1 MDTNR
6 QCMALKA
13 SAGSGKTFAL
23 SVRFL
28 ALLFK
33 GANPSEILTLTF
45 TKKATAEMK
54 ERILDYLKILQKE
67 NLESKEKSHKE
78 NILKELEEKYHLD
91 PSLVQ
96 NSAQKIYQR
105 FLNAEI
111 RISTIDAFFQ
121 SILRKFCWFVG
132 LSANF
137 EVNEDTEAHQQQLDE
152 RFLSALNSEQL
163 EELSVFITQ
172 CLSHNSYTSNSI
184 LKLLRSLRNKLYLF
198 DPNKRE
204 PAFDEE
210 GFLEKP
216 RNLNKQIQSTEIASD
231 SAKKAIKCDDFRG
244 FLNSSLTW
252 LKKKSEYNFFKKL
265 KNEIPTLE
273 SECEAIENDLKSY
286 YEARETALFKKF
298 PKFIQLYDK
307 AISKIQALD
316 FDAIKDKVHALLSGY
331 EEVPAEF
338 FYFRLDSKI
347 AHILIDE
354 FQDTSLND
362 YKILAPFIDEIKAG
376 IGQAKWHRSVFFVGD
391 VKQSIYAFRG
401 GFSSLFESVSKD
413 FYHDNLEFNHRSSP
427 LIIHYVNTIFKKA
440 YQNSSTTYLE
450 QKYPETSRNKHATD
464 GYVKVSLVANERELL
479 LEQISQEAKNLLEH
493 GKELLLEQILQEAKN
508 LLEHGIEPKDITIL
522 CATNKDALE
531 IKNYLQENLSEIR
544 PSTESSAQLS
554 QFVESKIIKNAL
566 EYALAEE
573 EYKPFYKH
581 SVLKLAG
588 YLHDDAIALFGFNPK
603 KESVAGFVWKVMELF
618 ELYTECAQICLELAL
633 GCEDADEFLEKL
645 EAKKIAS
652 FNSKGAQIMTIHK
665 SKGMQFPYVIVC
677 ERLGKPNNESDK
689 FLEEYNGTE
698 LVCLYYRMKNREV
711 VDKDYARALEKEKA
725 AKDHEEINAYYVAFT
740 RAELGLVVVAKDK
753 DQKKDK
759 KKDKEESK
767 NKGMHEK
774 LDLKPL
780 EEGEIAPVIA
790 SKKEPSNAS
799 VLIKPH
805 AYGEQVQEIEEE
817 PDSDYEKNNDQ
828 EAINFG
834 IALHKG
840 LEYQYAYRIPK
851 KSVLEYLNYHYGF
864 YGLDH
869 QALEESL
876 ELFENDAEIQ
886 ALFKNLA
893 LKGEVAFL
901 SRGVVSRIDVLLWD
915 KGQNLYVLDY
925 KSSQNYQQSHKA
937 QVSHY
942 AEFLQTQAPHFKI
955 QAGIIYAHK
964 RLLEKLWV

>member
-1 MDTNR
+1 MDTKR

-67 NLESKEKSHKE
+67 NLENEKEKSQ

-91 PSLVQ
+91 PSFVQ
-96 NSAQKIYQR
+96 NSAPKIYQR

-137 EVNEDTEAHQQQLDE
+137 EVNEDTKAHQQQLNE
-152 RFLSALNSEQL
+152 AFLSALNNEQL
-163 EELSVFITQ
+163 EELSVFIAQ
-172 CLSHNSYTSNSI
+172 CLSYDSYTSDSI
-184 LKLLRSLRNKLYLF
+184 LERLRFLKNKLYLF
-198 DPNKRE
+198 DPNKKE
-204 PAFDEE
+204 PAFDKE
-210 GFLEKP
+210 GFLEKL
-216 RNLNKQIQSTEIASD
+216 RSLNNQIQSIETASD
-231 SAKKAIKCDDFRG
+231 RAKTAIKCDSFRG

-252 LKKKSEYNFFKKL
+252 LEKKSEYLYFKKL
-265 KNEIPTLE
+265 KSEIPTLE
-273 SECEAIENDLKSY
+273 SECEEIENDLKRY
-286 YEARETALFKKF
+286 YEARETAIFKKF

-307 AISKIQALD
+307 ATSKIQALD
-316 FDAIKDKVHALLSGY
+316 FDAIKDKVHALLNGY
-331 EEVPAEF
+331 EEMPAEF

-401 GFSSLFESVSKD
+401 SFSSLFESVAKD
-413 FYHDNLEFNHRSSP
+413 FYHDNLQFNHRSSP
-427 LIIHYVNTIFKKA
+427 LIINYVNTIFKKA
-440 YQNSSTTYLE
+440 YQNSPTAYLE
-450 QKYPETSRNKHATD
+450 QKYPKASPNKHARD
-464 GYVKVSLVANERELL
+464 GYVKVSLVADER
-479 LEQISQEAKNLLEH
+479 
-493 GKELLLEQILQEAKN
+493 GLLLEQILQEAQN
-508 LLEHGIEPKDITIL
+508 LLEHRIDPKNITIL
-522 CATNKDALE
+522 CATNDDALE
-531 IKNYLQENLSEIR
+531 IKNYLQERLSAIR
-544 PSTESSAQLS
+544 PSTESSTNLS
-554 QFVESKIIKNAL
+554 QFIESKIIKNAL
-566 EYALAEE
+566 KYALAEE
-573 EYKPFYKH
+573 PYKPFYKH

-618 ELYTECAQICLELAL
+618 ELYGECAQICLELAV
-633 GCEDADEFLEKL
+633 GCEDTNEFLEKL
-645 EAKKIAS
+645 EAKAIAS
-652 FNSKGAQIMTIHK
+652 SHSKGTQIMTIHK

-677 ERLGKPNNESDK
+677 ERLGKPNSSHSNQL
-689 FLEEYNGTE
+689 LEEYNGTE
-698 LVCLYYRMKNREV
+698 LLRLYYRMKNREV
-711 VDKDYARALEKEKA
+711 VDKDYARALDEEEA
-725 AKDHEEINAYYVAFT
+725 AKDHEETNVYYVAFT
-740 RAELGLVVVAKDK
+740 RAELGLIVVAKDK
-753 DQKKDK
+753 DKKESK
-759 KKDKEESK
+759 KESK
-767 NKGMHEK
+767 NKGMREK
-774 LDLKPL
+774 LDLVPL
-780 EEGEIAPVIA
+780 EEGTIAPVI
-790 SKKEPSNAS
+790 SSQKEPLITSA
-799 VLIKPH
+799 LIKPH

-817 PDSDYEKNNDQ
+817 PESDYEKNNDQ

-840 LEYQYAYRIPK
+840 LEYQYAYNIPK
-851 KSVLEYLNYHYGF
+851 KSVLEYLNYHHGF

-876 ELFENDAEIQ
+876 ELFENDAKIQ
-886 ALFKNLA
+886 ALFKNYA
-893 LKGEVAFL
+893 LRGEAAFL
-901 SRGVVSRIDVLLWD
+901 FEGVVSRIDVLLWD

-942 AEFLQTQAPHFKI
+942 AEFLKTQAPHFKI

>member
-1 MDTNR
+1 MDTKR

-67 NLESKEKSHKE
+67 NLEDEKEKEKSQ
-78 NILKELEEKYHLD
+78 NILKELEEKYRLN
-91 PSLVQ
+91 PSFVQ
-96 NSAQKIYQR
+96 NSAPKIYQR
-105 FLNAEI
+105 FLNAEV

-137 EVNEDTEAHQQQLDE
+137 EVNEDTKAHQQQLNE
-152 RFLSALNSEQL
+152 SFLSALNGEQL
-163 EELSVFITQ
+163 EELSVFIAQ
-172 CLSHNSYTSNSI
+172 CLSHNSYTSDSI
-184 LKLLRSLRNKLYLF
+184 LERLRFLKNKLYLF
-198 DPNKRE
+198 DPNKKE
-204 PAFDEE
+204 PAFDKE
-210 GFLEKP
+210 GFLEKL
-216 RNLNKQIQSTEIASD
+216 RSLNQQIQSIETASKE
-231 SAKKAIKCDDFRG
+231 AKKAIKCDDFRG

-252 LKKKSEYNFFKKL
+252 LEKKSEYRYFKKL

-273 SECEAIENDLKSY
+273 SECEEIENDLKRY
-286 YEARETALFKKF
+286 YESKEIALFKKF

-307 AISKIQALD
+307 ATSKIQALD
-316 FDAIKDKVHALLSGY
+316 FDAIKDKVHALLKGY

-338 FYFRLDSKI
+338 FYFRLDSRI

-401 GFSSLFESVSKD
+401 SFSSLFESVAKD
-413 FYHDNLEFNHRSSP
+413 FYHDNLQFNHRSSP
-427 LIIHYVNTIFKKA
+427 LIINYVNTIFKKA
-440 YQNSSTTYLE
+440 YQNSPTAYLD
-450 QKYPETSRNKHATD
+450 QKYPETSSNKHARD

-479 LEQISQEAKNLLEH
+479 LEQI
-493 GKELLLEQILQEAKN
+493 LQEAKN
-508 LLEHGIEPKDITIL
+508 LLEHRIEPKDITIL
-522 CATNKDALE
+522 CATNDDALE
-531 IKNYLQENLSEIR
+531 IKNYLQENLSAIR
-544 PSTESSAQLS
+544 PSTESSANLS

-566 EYALAEE
+566 KYALAEE
-573 EYKPFYKH
+573 PYKPFYKH

-588 YLHDDAIALFGFNPK
+588 YLHDDAIALPGFNPK
-603 KESVAGFVWKVMELF
+603 KESVAGFVWKVMESF
-618 ELYTECAQICLELAL
+618 ELYGESVQTCLELAV
-633 GCEDADEFLEKL
+633 GCEDADGFLEKL

-652 FNSKGAQIMTIHK
+652 FNLKGTQIMTIHK

-677 ERLGKPNNESDK
+677 ERLGKPRSNNSNQ
-689 FLEEYNGTE
+689 FLEEYNGAE
-698 LVCLYYRMKNREV
+698 LLRLYYRMKNREV
-711 VDKDYARALEKEKA
+711 VDKDYARALDKEKA
-725 AKDHEEINAYYVAFT
+725 AKENEETNVYYVAFT

-753 DQKKDK
+753 DQK
-759 KKDKEESK
+759 ESE
-767 NKGMHEK
+767 NKGMREK
-774 LDLKPL
+774 LDLAPL
-780 EEGEIAPVIA
+780 EEGTIAPVI
-790 SKKEPSNAS
+790 SPQKEPLIAS
-799 VLIKPH
+799 VVIKPH

-817 PDSDYEKNNDQ
+817 PSDYEKNNDQ

-840 LEYQYAYRIPK
+840 LEYQYAYNIPK
-851 KSVLEYLNYHYGF
+851 KSVLEYLNYHHGF
-864 YGLDH
+864 YGLDY

-886 ALFKNLA
+886 ALFKNLI
-893 LKGEVAFL
+893 LKGEAAFL
-901 SRGVVSRIDVLLWD
+901 FEGVVSRIDVLLWD

-942 AEFLQTQAPHFKI
+942 AAFLQTQAPHFKI

>member
-1 MDTNR
+1 MDTKR

-67 NLESKEKSHKE
+67 NLEDEKEKEKSQ
-78 NILKELEEKYHLD
+78 NILKELEEKYRLD
-91 PSLVQ
+91 PNLVQ

-137 EVNEDTEAHQQQLDE
+137 EVNEDTKAHQQQLNE
-152 RFLSALNSEQL
+152 SFLSALNGEQL
-163 EELSVFITQ
+163 EELSVFIAQ
-172 CLSHNSYTSNSI
+172 CLSYDSYTSDSVLERLRF
-184 LKLLRSLRNKLYLF
+184 LKNKLYLF
-198 DPNKRE
+198 DSNEKE
-204 PAFDEE
+204 LAFDEE
-210 GFLEKP
+210 GFLEKL
-216 RNLNKQIQSTEIASD
+216 RSLNQQIQSIETASD
-231 SAKKAIKCDDFRG
+231 RAKTAIKCDSFRG

-252 LKKKSEYNFFKKL
+252 LKKKSEYRDFKKL

-273 SECEAIENDLKSY
+273 SECEEIENDLKRY
-286 YEARETALFKKF
+286 YEAREIALFKKF

-307 AISKIQALD
+307 ATSKIQALD
-316 FDAIKDKVHALLSGY
+316 FDAIKDKVHALLKGY

-338 FYFRLDSKI
+338 FYFRLDSRI

-401 GFSSLFESVSKD
+401 SFSSLFESVAKD
-413 FYHDNLEFNHRSSP
+413 FYHDNLQFNHRSSP
-427 LIIHYVNTIFKKA
+427 LIINYVNTIFKKA
-440 YQNSSTTYLE
+440 YQNSPTAYLD
-450 QKYPETSRNKHATD
+450 QKYPKDSSNKHARD

-479 LEQISQEAKNLLEH
+479 LEQI
-493 GKELLLEQILQEAKN
+493 LQEAKN
-508 LLEHGIEPKDITIL
+508 LLEHRIEPKDITIL
-522 CATNKDALE
+522 CATNDDALE
-531 IKNYLQENLSEIR
+531 IKNYLQENLSAIR
-544 PSTESSAQLS
+544 PSTESSANLS

-566 EYALAEE
+566 KYALAEE
-573 EYKPFYKH
+573 PYKPFYKH

-588 YLHDDAIALFGFNPK
+588 YLHDDAIALPGFNPK

-618 ELYTECAQICLELAL
+618 ELYGERAQICLELAV
-633 GCEDADEFLEKL
+633 GCEDADGFLEKL

-652 FNSKGAQIMTIHK
+652 FNLKGTQIMTIHK

-677 ERLGKPNNESDK
+677 ERLGKPRSNNSNQ
-689 FLEEYNGTE
+689 FLEEYNGAE
-698 LVCLYYRMKNREV
+698 LLHLYYRMKNREV
-711 VDKDYARALEKEKA
+711 VDKDYARALDKEKA
-725 AKDHEEINAYYVAFT
+725 AKENEETNVYYVAFT

-753 DQKKDK
+753 DQK
-759 KKDKEESK
+759 ESE
-767 NKGMHEK
+767 NKGMREK
-774 LDLKPL
+774 LDLTPL
-780 EEGEIAPVIA
+780 EEGEIAPVI
-790 SKKEPSNAS
+790 SSQKEPLIAS
-799 VLIKPH
+799 VVIKPH

-840 LEYQYAYRIPK
+840 LEYQYAYNIPK
-851 KSVLEYLNYHYGF
+851 KSVLEYLNYHHGF
-864 YGLDH
+864 YGLDY

-886 ALFKNLA
+886 ALFKNYA
-893 LKGEVAFL
+893 LRGETAFL
-901 SRGVVSRIDVLLWD
+901 FQGVVSRIDVLLWD
-915 KGQNLYVLDY
+915 RGQNLYVLDY

-942 AEFLQTQAPHFKI
+942 AEFLKTQAPHFKI

>member
-1 MDTNR
+1 MDTKR

-67 NLESKEKSHKE
+67 NLEDEKEKEKSQ
-78 NILKELEEKYHLD
+78 NILKELEEKYRLD
-91 PSLVQ
+91 PSFVQ
-96 NSAQKIYQR
+96 NSTPKIYQR

-137 EVNEDTEAHQQQLDE
+137 EVNEDTKAHQQQLNE
-152 RFLSALNSEQL
+152 SFLSALNNKQL

-172 CLSHNSYTSNSI
+172 CLSYDNYTSDSI
-184 LKLLRSLRNKLYLF
+184 LERLRFLKNKLYLF
-198 DPNKRE
+198 DPNKKE

-210 GFLEKP
+210 GFLEKL
-216 RNLNKQIQSTEIASD
+216 RSLNQQIQSIETASD
-231 SAKKAIKCDDFRG
+231 RAKTAIKCDDFRG

-252 LKKKSEYNFFKKL
+252 LEKKSEYIYFKKL
-265 KNEIPTLE
+265 KDEIPTLE
-273 SECEAIENDLKSY
+273 SECEEIENDLKRY
-286 YEARETALFKKF
+286 YEARESALFKKF

-307 AISKIQALD
+307 ATSKIQALD
-316 FDAIKDKVHALLSGY
+316 FDAIKDKVHALLNGY
-331 EEVPAEF
+331 EEMPAEF

-401 GFSSLFESVSKD
+401 SFSSLFESVAKD
-413 FYHDNLEFNHRSSP
+413 FYHDNLPFNHRSSP
-427 LIIHYVNTIFKKA
+427 LIINYVNTIFKKA
-440 YQNSSTTYLE
+440 YQNSPTAYLE
-450 QKYPETSRNKHATD
+450 QKYPKASSNKHARD
-464 GYVKVSLVANERELL
+464 GYVKVSLVADER
-479 LEQISQEAKNLLEH
+479 
-493 GKELLLEQILQEAKN
+493 ELLLEQILQEAKN
-508 LLEHGIEPKDITIL
+508 LLEHRIDPKDITIL

-531 IKNYLQENLSEIR
+531 IKNYLQENLSAIR
-544 PSTESSAQLS
+544 PSTESSANLS

-566 EYALAEE
+566 KYALAEE
-573 EYKPFYKH
+573 PYKPFYKH

-588 YLHDDAIALFGFNPK
+588 YLHDDTIALAGFNPK
-603 KESVAGFVWKVMELF
+603 KESVAGFVWKVMEWF
-618 ELYTECAQICLELAL
+618 ELYGECAQICLELAV
-633 GCEDADEFLEKL
+633 GCEDANEFLEKL
-645 EAKKIAS
+645 ETKEIAS
-652 FNSKGAQIMTIHK
+652 FKAEGAQIMTIHK

-677 ERLGKPNNESDK
+677 ERLGKPKTNNSNQ
-689 FLEEYNGTE
+689 FLEEYDGTE
-698 LVCLYYRMKNREV
+698 LIRLYYRMKNREV
-711 VDKDYARALEKEKA
+711 VDKDYARALDKEEA
-725 AKDHEEINAYYVAFT
+725 AKEHEETNVCYVAFT
-740 RAELGLVVVAKDK
+740 RAELGLVVVT
-753 DQKKDK
+753 KDK
-759 KKDKEESK
+759 K
-767 NKGMHEK
+767 GMREK
-774 LDLKPL
+774 LDLFPL
-780 EEGEIAPVIA
+780 EEGEIAPVI
-790 SKKEPSNAS
+790 SSQKEPLIPS
-799 VLIKPH
+799 VVIKPH

-817 PDSDYEKNNDQ
+817 PSDYEKNNDQ

-840 LEYQYAYRIPK
+840 LEYQYAYNIPK
-851 KSVLEYLNYHYGF
+851 KSVLEYLNYHHGF
-864 YGLDH
+864 YGLDY

-876 ELFENDAEIQ
+876 ELFENDAKIQ

-893 LKGEVAFL
+893 LRGEVAFL
-901 SRGVVSRIDVLLWD
+901 FEGVVSRIDVLLWD

-942 AEFLQTQAPHFKI
+942 AAFLQTQAPHFKI

>member
-1 MDTNR
+1 MDTKR

-67 NLESKEKSHKE
+67 NLESEKEKSQ

-91 PSLVQ
+91 PSLVR

-105 FLNAEI
+105 FLNAEV

-137 EVNEDTEAHQQQLDE
+137 EVNEDTEAHQRQLNE
-152 RFLSALNSEQL
+152 GFLSALNNKQL
-163 EELSVFITQ
+163 EELSAFIVQ
-172 CLSHNSYTSNSI
+172 CLSYDNYTSDSI
-184 LKLLRSLRNKLYLF
+184 LELLERLRFLKNKLYLF
-198 DPNKRE
+198 DPNKKE
-204 PAFDEE
+204 PIFDEE
-210 GFLEKP
+210 GFLEKL
-216 RNLNKQIQSTEIASD
+216 RSLNNQIQSIETASD
-231 SAKKAIKCDDFRG
+231 RAKTAIKCDSFRG

-252 LKKKSEYNFFKKL
+252 LEKKSEYQSFKKL
-265 KNEIPTLE
+265 KSEIPTLE
-273 SECEAIENDLKSY
+273 SECEEIENDLKRY
-286 YEARETALFKKF
+286 YEAKETAIFKKF
-298 PKFIQLYDK
+298 PKFIQLYDN
-307 AISKIQALD
+307 ATSKIQALD
-316 FDAIKDKVHALLSGY
+316 FDAIKDKVHVLLNGY
-331 EEVPAEF
+331 EEMPAEF

-401 GFSSLFESVSKD
+401 SFSSLFESVSKD
-413 FYHDNLEFNHRSSP
+413 FYHDNLEFNHRSAP
-427 LIIHYVNTIFKKA
+427 LIINYVNTIFKKA
-440 YQNSSTTYLE
+440 YQNSPTAYLE
-450 QKYPETSRNKHATD
+450 QKYPKASNNKHVTE
-464 GYVKVSLVANERELL
+464 GYVKVSLVADE
-479 LEQISQEAKNLLEH
+479 
-493 GKELLLEQILQEAKN
+493 KELLLEQILQEAKN
-508 LLEHGIEPKDITIL
+508 LLDHRIDPKDITIL

-531 IKNYLQENLSEIR
+531 IKNYLQERLSAIR
-544 PSTESSAQLS
+544 PSTESSARLS
-554 QFVESKIIKNAL
+554 QLVESKIIKNAL

-573 EYKPFYKH
+573 PYKPFYKH

-588 YLHDDAIALFGFNPK
+588 YLHDDAIALPGFNPK
-603 KESVAGFVWKVMELF
+603 KESVAGFVWKIMEQF
-618 ELYTECAQICLELAL
+618 KLYGEPAQSCLELAI
-633 GCEDADEFLEKL
+633 GCEDANDFLEKL
-645 EAKKIAS
+645 EAKSIAS
-652 FNSKGAQIMTIHK
+652 FNPKGAQIMTIHG

-677 ERLGKPNNESDK
+677 ERLGKPNSSHANQL
-689 FLEEYNGTE
+689 LEEYDGAE
-698 LVCLYYRMKNREV
+698 LACLYYRMKNREV
-711 VDKDYARALEKEKA
+711 VDKDYARALDKEEA
-725 AKDHEEINAYYVAFT
+725 AKDHEEINVYYVAFT
-740 RAELGLVVVAKDK
+740 RAELGLIVVAKDK
-753 DQKKDK
+753 KESKK
-759 KKDKEESK
+759 ESK
-767 NKGMHEK
+767 NKTMREQ
-774 LDLKPL
+774 LDLAPL
-780 EEGEIAPVIA
+780 EEGEITPVI
-790 SKKEPSNAS
+790 SPQKEPLIAS
-799 VLIKPH
+799 VVIKPH

-840 LEYQYAYRIPK
+840 LEYQYVYCIPK
-851 KSVLEYLNYHYGF
+851 QSVLEYLNYHHGF
-864 YGLDH
+864 YGLDY

-886 ALFKNLA
+886 ALFKNHA
-893 LKGEVAFL
+893 LRGEAAFL
-901 SRGVVSRIDVLLWD
+901 FQGVVSRIDVLLWD

-942 AEFLQTQAPHFKI
+942 AEFLKTQAPHFKI

>member
-1 MDTNR
+1 MDTKR

-67 NLESKEKSHKE
+67 NFEDEKEKEKSQ
-78 NILKELEEKYHLD
+78 NILKELEEKYRLN
-91 PSLVQ
+91 PSFVQ
-96 NSAQKIYQR
+96 NRAQEIYQR

-137 EVNEDTEAHQQQLDE
+137 EVNEDTKAHQQQLNAS
-152 RFLSALNSEQL
+152 FLSALDNKQL
-163 EELSVFITQ
+163 EKLSVFIAQ
-172 CLSHNSYTSNSI
+172 CLSYDSYTSDSI
-184 LKLLRSLRNKLYLF
+184 LEQLRFLKNKLYLF
-198 DPNKRE
+198 DPNKKD

-210 GFLEKP
+210 RFLEKL
-216 RNLNKQIQSTEIASD
+216 RSLNQQIQNIETASNE
-231 SAKKAIKCDDFRG
+231 AKKAIKCDDFRG

-252 LKKKSEYNFFKKL
+252 LEKKSEYRYFKKF
-265 KNEIPTLE
+265 KDEIPTLE
-273 SECEAIENDLKSY
+273 SECEEIENDLKRY
-286 YEARETALFKKF
+286 YEARESALFKKF

-307 AISKIQALD
+307 ATSKIQALD
-316 FDAIKDKVHALLSGY
+316 FDAIKDKVHALLNGY
-331 EEVPAEF
+331 EEMPAEF

-391 VKQSIYAFRG
+391 VKQSIYGFRG
-401 GFSSLFESVSKD
+401 SFSSLFESVSKD

-427 LIIHYVNTIFKKA
+427 LIINYVNTIFKKA
-440 YQNSSTTYLE
+440 YQNSPTAYLE
-450 QKYPETSRNKHATD
+450 QKYPKASSNNHAKD
-464 GYVKVSLVANERELL
+464 GYVKVSLVADERELL
-479 LEQISQEAKNLLEH
+479 LK
-493 GKELLLEQILQEAKN
+493 QILQEAKN
-508 LLEHGIEPKDITIL
+508 LLEHRIDPKDITLL
-522 CATNKDALE
+522 CATNDDALE
-531 IKNYLQENLSEIR
+531 IKNYLQKNLSAIR
-544 PSTESSAQLS
+544 PSTESSAKLS

-573 EYKPFYKH
+573 PYKPFYKH

-588 YLHDDAIALFGFNPK
+588 YLHDDAIALVGFNPK

-618 ELYTECAQICLELAL
+618 ELYTECAQICLELAV
-633 GCEDADEFLEKL
+633 GCEDANEFLEKL
-645 EAKKIAS
+645 EAKEIAS
-652 FNSKGAQIMTIHK
+652 FKAKGAQIMTIHK

-677 ERLGKPNNESDK
+677 ERLGKPKTNNSNQ
-689 FLEEYNGTE
+689 FLEEYSGTE
-698 LVCLYYRMKNREV
+698 LVRLYYRMKNREV
-711 VDKDYARALEKEKA
+711 VDKDYARALDKEEA
-725 AKDHEEINAYYVAFT
+725 AKDHEETNVYYVAFT

-759 KKDKEESK
+759 KESK

-774 LDLKPL
+774 LDLAPL
-780 EEGEIAPVIA
+780 EEGEIVPVI
-790 SKKEPSNAS
+790 SSQKEPSSAS
-799 VLIKPH
+799 VVIKPH

-817 PDSDYEKNNDQ
+817 PSDYEKNNDQ
-828 EAINFG
+828 EAIHFG

-851 KSVLEYLNYHYGF
+851 KSVLEYLNYHHGF
-864 YGLDH
+864 YGLDY

-876 ELFENDAEIQ
+876 ELFENDAKIQ

-893 LKGEVAFL
+893 LRGEVAFL
-901 SRGVVSRIDVLLWD
+901 FEGVVSRMDVLLWD

-937 QVSHY
+937 QVSRY
-942 AEFLQTQAPHFKI
+942 AAFLQTQAPHFKI

>member
-1 MDTNR
+1 MDTKR

-67 NLESKEKSHKE
+67 NLENENEKAQ
-78 NILKELEEKYHLD
+78 NILKELEEKYHLNPD
-91 PSLVQ
+91 LVQ
-96 NSAQKIYQR
+96 NSAPKIYQR

-137 EVNEDTEAHQQQLDE
+137 EINEDTKAHQQQLNAS
-152 RFLSALNSEQL
+152 FLSALNNEQL
-163 EELSVFITQ
+163 NELSTFIAQ
-172 CLSHNSYTSNSI
+172 CLSHDSYTSDSI
-184 LKLLRSLRNKLYLF
+184 LERLRFLKNKLYLF
-198 DPNKRE
+198 DPNKKE
-204 PAFDEE
+204 LAFDEE
-210 GFLEKP
+210 GFLEKL
-216 RNLNKQIQSTEIASD
+216 RSLNKQIQSVETASD
-231 SAKKAIKCDDFRG
+231 KAKTAIKCDDFRG

-252 LKKKSEYNFFKKL
+252 LEKKSEYRFFKKF
-265 KNEIPTLE
+265 KDEIPTLE
-273 SECEAIENDLKSY
+273 SECEEIENELKRY
-286 YEARETALFKKF
+286 YEARESTLFKKF

-307 AISKIQALD
+307 ATSKIQALD
-316 FDAIKDKVHALLSGY
+316 FDAIKDKVHALLNGY
-331 EEVPAEF
+331 EEMPAEF
-338 FYFRLDSKI
+338 FYFRLDSRI

-391 VKQSIYAFRG
+391 VKQSIYGFRG
-401 GFSSLFESVSKD
+401 SFSSLFESVSKD
-413 FYHDNLEFNHRSSP
+413 FYHDHLQFNHRSSP
-427 LIIHYVNTIFKKA
+427 LIINYVNTIFKKA
-440 YQNSSTTYLE
+440 YQNSPTAYLE
-450 QKYPETSRNKHATD
+450 QKYPKASSNNHARD
-464 GYVKVSLVANERELL
+464 GYVKVSLVADER
-479 LEQISQEAKNLLEH
+479 
-493 GKELLLEQILQEAKN
+493 ELLLEQILQEAKN
-508 LLEHGIEPKDITIL
+508 LLEHRIEPKDITLL
-522 CATNKDALE
+522 CVTNDDALE
-531 IKNYLQENLSEIR
+531 IKNYLQENLSAIC
-544 PSTESSAQLS
+544 PSTESSAKLS

-573 EYKPFYKH
+573 PYKPFYKH

-588 YLHDDAIALFGFNPK
+588 YLHDDAIALAGFNPK

-618 ELYTECAQICLELAL
+618 ELYTECAQICLELAV
-633 GCEDADEFLEKL
+633 GCEDANEFLEKL
-645 EAKKIAS
+645 EAKEIAS
-652 FNSKGAQIMTIHK
+652 FKAEGAQIMTIHK

-677 ERLGKPNNESDK
+677 ERLGKPKTNNSNQ
-689 FLEEYNGTE
+689 FLEEYSGTE
-698 LVCLYYRMKNREV
+698 LIRLYYRMKNREV
-711 VDKDYARALEKEKA
+711 ADKDYARALDKEEA
-725 AKDHEEINAYYVAFT
+725 AKDHEETNVYYVAFT

-753 DQKKDK
+753 
-759 KKDKEESK
+759 
-767 NKGMHEK
+767 KGMHEK
-774 LDLKPL
+774 LDLAPL
-780 EEGEIAPVIA
+780 EEGEIVPVI
-790 SKKEPSNAS
+790 SSQKEPSSAS
-799 VLIKPH
+799 VVIKPH

-817 PDSDYEKNNDQ
+817 PSDYEKNNDQ
-828 EAINFG
+828 EAIHFG

-851 KSVLEYLNYHYGF
+851 KSVLEYLNYHHGF
-864 YGLDH
+864 YGLDY

-876 ELFENDAEIQ
+876 ELFENDAKIQ

-893 LKGEVAFL
+893 LRGEVAFL
-901 SRGVVSRIDVLLWD
+901 FEGVVSRIDVLLWD

-942 AEFLQTQAPHFKI
+942 AAFLQTQAPHFKI

>member
-1 MDTNR
+1 MDTKR

-67 NLESKEKSHKE
+67 NLENEKEKSQ

-91 PSLVQ
+91 PSLVR

-137 EVNEDTEAHQQQLDE
+137 EVNEDTKVHQQQLNE
-152 RFLSALNSEQL
+152 SFLSALNSEQL

-172 CLSHNSYTSNSI
+172 CLSHESYTSDSI
-184 LKLLRSLRNKLYLF
+184 LERLRFLKNKLYLF
-198 DPNKRE
+198 DPNKKE

-210 GFLEKP
+210 GFLEKL
-216 RNLNKQIQSTEIASD
+216 RSLNNQIQSIETASD
-231 SAKKAIKCDDFRG
+231 RAKEAIKCDSFRG

-252 LKKKSEYNFFKKL
+252 LKKKSEYQSFKKL
-265 KNEIPTLE
+265 KSEIPTLE
-273 SECEAIENDLKSY
+273 RECKEIENDLKRY
-286 YEARETALFKKF
+286 YEAKETAIFKKF
-298 PKFIQLYDK
+298 PKFIQLYDN
-307 AISKIQALD
+307 ATSKIQALD
-316 FDAIKDKVHALLSGY
+316 FDAIKDKVHVLLNGY
-331 EEVPAEF
+331 EEMPAEF

-401 GFSSLFESVSKD
+401 SFSSLFESVSKD
-413 FYHDNLEFNHRSSP
+413 FYHDNLEFNHRSAP
-427 LIIHYVNTIFKKA
+427 LIINYVNTIFKKA
-440 YQNSSTTYLE
+440 YQNSPTAYLE
-450 QKYPETSRNKHATD
+450 QKYPKTSQNKHATE
-464 GYVKVSLVANERELL
+464 GYVKVSLVADER
-479 LEQISQEAKNLLEH
+479 
-493 GKELLLEQILQEAKN
+493 ELLLEQILQEAQN
-508 LLEHGIEPKDITIL
+508 LLEHHIDPKDITIL

-531 IKNYLQENLSEIR
+531 IKNYLQERLSAIR
-544 PSTESSAQLS
+544 PSTESSAKLS

-573 EYKPFYKH
+573 PYKPFYKH

-588 YLHDDAIALFGFNPK
+588 YLHDDVIALPGFNPK
-603 KESVAGFVWKVMELF
+603 KESVACFVWKVMELF
-618 ELYTECAQICLELAL
+618 ELYGEPAQICLELAV
-633 GCEDADEFLEKL
+633 GCEDANDFLEKL
-645 EAKKIAS
+645 EAKAIAS
-652 FNSKGAQIMTIHK
+652 FNAKGAQIMTIHK

-677 ERLGKPNNESDK
+677 ERLGNPKSNHSNQL
-689 FLEEYNGTE
+689 LEEYNGAE
-698 LVCLYYRMKNREV
+698 LMHLYYRMKNREV
-711 VDKDYARALEKEKA
+711 VDKDYARALDKEEA
-725 AKDHEEINAYYVAFT
+725 AKDHEETNVYYVAFT
-740 RAELGLVVVAKDK
+740 RAELGLIVVAKDK
-753 DQKKDK
+753 KESKK
-759 KKDKEESK
+759 ESK
-767 NKGMHEK
+767 NKTMREQ
-774 LDLKPL
+774 LDLASL
-780 EEGEIAPVIA
+780 EEGEIMPVI
-790 SKKEPSNAS
+790 SPQKEPLIAS
-799 VLIKPH
+799 VVINPH

-817 PDSDYEKNNDQ
+817 PESDYEKNNDQ

-840 LEYQYAYRIPK
+840 LEYQYAYNIPK
-851 KSVLEYLNYHYGF
+851 KSVLEYLNYHHGF
-864 YGLDH
+864 YGLDY

-893 LKGEVAFL
+893 LRGEVAFL
-901 SRGVVSRIDVLLWD
+901 FEGVVSRIDVLLWD

-925 KSSQNYQQSHKA
+925 KSSQNYQQSHKV

-942 AEFLQTQAPHFKI
+942 AAFLQTQAPHFKI

>member
-1 MDTNR
+1 MDTKR

-67 NLESKEKSHKE
+67 NLEDEKEKEKSQ
-78 NILKELEEKYHLD
+78 NILKELEEKYRLN
-91 PSLVQ
+91 PSFVQ
-96 NSAQKIYQR
+96 NSAQEIYQR

-137 EVNEDTEAHQQQLDE
+137 EVNEDTKAHQQQLNE
-152 RFLSALNSEQL
+152 SFLNALNNKQL
-163 EELSVFITQ
+163 EELSVFIAQ
-172 CLSHNSYTSNSI
+172 CLSHDSYTSDSI
-184 LKLLRSLRNKLYLF
+184 LERLRFLKNKLYLF
-198 DPNKRE
+198 DPNKKE
-204 PAFDEE
+204 LAFDEE
-210 GFLEKP
+210 GFLEKL
-216 RNLNKQIQSTEIASD
+216 RSLNQQIQSVETASD
-231 SAKKAIKCDDFRG
+231 AAKTAIKCDDFRG

-252 LKKKSEYNFFKKL
+252 LEKKGEYRYFKKF
-265 KNEIPTLE
+265 KDEIPTLE
-273 SECEAIENDLKSY
+273 SECEEIENDLKRY
-286 YEARETALFKKF
+286 YEVRESALFKKF

-307 AISKIQALD
+307 ATSKIQALD
-316 FDAIKDKVHALLSGY
+316 FDAIKDKVHALLNGY
-331 EEVPAEF
+331 EEMPAEF

-391 VKQSIYAFRG
+391 VKQSIYGFRG
-401 GFSSLFESVSKD
+401 SFSSLFESVSKD
-413 FYHDNLEFNHRSSP
+413 FYHDNLQFNHRSSP
-427 LIIHYVNTIFKKA
+427 LIINYVNTIFKKA
-440 YQNSSTTYLE
+440 YQNSPTAYLE
-450 QKYPETSRNKHATD
+450 QKYPKASSNKHARD
-464 GYVKVSLVANERELL
+464 GYVKVSLVADER
-479 LEQISQEAKNLLEH
+479 
-493 GKELLLEQILQEAKN
+493 ELLLEQILQEAKN
-508 LLEHGIEPKDITIL
+508 LLEHRIDPKDITLL
-522 CATNKDALE
+522 CATNDDALE
-531 IKNYLQENLSEIR
+531 IKNYLQKNLSAIN
-544 PSTESSAQLS
+544 PSTESSAKLS

-573 EYKPFYKH
+573 PYKPFYKH

-588 YLHDDAIALFGFNPK
+588 YLHDDAIALAGFNPK

-618 ELYTECAQICLELAL
+618 ELYGECAQICLELAV
-633 GCEDADEFLEKL
+633 GCEDADEFLKKL
-645 EAKKIAS
+645 EAKEIAS
-652 FNSKGAQIMTIHK
+652 FKAEGAQIMTIHK

-677 ERLGKPNNESDK
+677 ERLGKPKTNNSNQ
-689 FLEEYNGTE
+689 FLEEYSGTE
-698 LVCLYYRMKNREV
+698 LTRLYYRMKNREV
-711 VDKDYARALEKEKA
+711 VDKDYARALDKEEA
-725 AKDHEEINAYYVAFT
+725 AKNHEETNVYYVAFT
-740 RAELGLVVVAKDK
+740 RAELGLIVVAKDK
-753 DQKKDK
+753 
-759 KKDKEESK
+759 
-767 NKGMHEK
+767 KGNEK
-774 LDLKPL
+774 LDLAPL
-780 EEGEIAPVIA
+780 EEGEIAPVI
-790 SKKEPSNAS
+790 SSQKELSIPS

-817 PDSDYEKNNDQ
+817 PSDYEKNNDQ

-851 KSVLEYLNYHYGF
+851 KSVLEYLNYHHGF
-864 YGLDH
+864 YGLDY

-876 ELFENDAEIQ
+876 ELFENDAKIQ

-893 LKGEVAFL
+893 LRGEVAFL
-901 SRGVVSRIDVLLWD
+901 FEGVVSRIDVLLWD

-925 KSSQNYQQSHKA
+925 KSSQNYQQSHKT

-942 AEFLQTQAPHFKI
+942 AAFLQTQAPHFKI

>member
-1 MDTNR
+1 MDTKR

-67 NLESKEKSHKE
+67 NLENEKEKSQ

-91 PSLVQ
+91 PSLVR
-96 NSAQKIYQR
+96 NSAPKIYQR

-137 EVNEDTEAHQQQLDE
+137 EVNEDTKAHQQQLNE
-152 RFLSALNSEQL
+152 GFLSALNGEQL
-163 EELSVFITQ
+163 EELSVFIAQ
-172 CLSHNSYTSNSI
+172 CLSYDSYTSDSVLERLRF
-184 LKLLRSLRNKLYLF
+184 LKNKLYLF
-198 DPNKRE
+198 DPNKKE

-210 GFLEKP
+210 GFLEKL
-216 RNLNKQIQSTEIASD
+216 RNLNQQIQSVETASD
-231 SAKKAIKCDDFRG
+231 TAKKAIKCDDFRG

-252 LKKKSEYNFFKKL
+252 LKKKGEYRDFKKL
-265 KNEIPTLE
+265 KDEIPTLE
-273 SECEAIENDLKSY
+273 SECEEIENDLKRY
-286 YEARETALFKKF
+286 YEAREIALFKKF
-298 PKFIQLYDK
+298 PKFIQLYNK
-307 AISKIQALD
+307 ATSKIQALD
-316 FDAIKDKVHALLSGY
+316 FDAIKDKVHVLLNGY
-331 EEVPAEF
+331 EEMPAEF

-401 GFSSLFESVSKD
+401 SFSSLFESVSKD
-413 FYHDNLEFNHRSSP
+413 FYHDNLEFNHRSAP
-427 LIIHYVNTIFKKA
+427 LIINYVNTIFKKA
-440 YQNSSTTYLE
+440 YQNSPTAYLE
-450 QKYPETSRNKHATD
+450 QKYPKTSQNKHATE
-464 GYVKVSLVANERELL
+464 GYVKVSLVADER
-479 LEQISQEAKNLLEH
+479 
-493 GKELLLEQILQEAKN
+493 ELLLEQILQEAQN
-508 LLEHGIEPKDITIL
+508 LLEHHIDPKDITIL

-531 IKNYLQENLSEIR
+531 IKNYLQERLSAIR
-544 PSTESSAQLS
+544 PSTESSAKLS

-573 EYKPFYKH
+573 PYKPFYKH

-588 YLHDDAIALFGFNPK
+588 YLHDDAIALPGFNPK

-618 ELYTECAQICLELAL
+618 ELYGEPAQICLELAV
-633 GCEDADEFLEKL
+633 GCEDANDFLEKL
-645 EAKKIAS
+645 EAKAIAS
-652 FNSKGAQIMTIHK
+652 FNAKGAQIMTIHK

-677 ERLGKPNNESDK
+677 ERLGNPKSNNSNQL
-689 FLEEYNGTE
+689 LEEYNGAE
-698 LVCLYYRMKNREV
+698 LMHLYYRMKNREV
-711 VDKDYARALEKEKA
+711 VDKDYARALDKEEA
-725 AKDHEEINAYYVAFT
+725 AKDHEETNVYYVAFT
-740 RAELGLVVVAKDK
+740 RAELGLIVVAKDK
-753 DQKKDK
+753 K
-759 KKDKEESK
+759 ESK
-767 NKGMHEK
+767 KENKNKTMHEK
-774 LDLKPL
+774 LDLALL
-780 EEGEIAPVIA
+780 EEGEIMPVI
-790 SKKEPSNAS
+790 SPQKEPLITST
-799 VLIKPH
+799 LIKPH

-817 PDSDYEKNNDQ
+817 PESDYEKNNDQ

-840 LEYQYAYRIPK
+840 LEYQYAYNIPK
-851 KSVLEYLNYHYGF
+851 QSVLEYLNYHHGF

-876 ELFENDAEIQ
+876 ELFENDMEIQ
-886 ALFKNLA
+886 TLFKNHA
-893 LKGEVAFL
+893 LKGEAAFL
-901 SRGVVSRIDVLLWD
+901 FQGVVSRIDVLLWD
-915 KGQNLYVLDY
+915 KGQNLCVLDY

-942 AEFLQTQAPHFKI
+942 AEFLKTQAPHFKI

>member
-1 MDTNR
+1 MDTKR

-67 NLESKEKSHKE
+67 SLEDEKEKEKSQ
-78 NILKELEEKYHLD
+78 NILKELEEKYRLD
-91 PSLVQ
+91 PSFVQ
-96 NSAQKIYQR
+96 NSAQEIYQR

-137 EVNEDTEAHQQQLDE
+137 EVNEDTKAHQQQLNAS
-152 RFLSALNSEQL
+152 FLSALNNEQL
-163 EELSVFITQ
+163 EELSVFIAQ
-172 CLSHNSYTSNSI
+172 CLSYDSYTSDSI
-184 LKLLRSLRNKLYLF
+184 LERLRFLKNKLYLF
-198 DPNKRE
+198 DPNKKD
-204 PAFDEE
+204 PVFNEE
-210 GFLEKP
+210 GFLEKL
-216 RNLNKQIQSTEIASD
+216 RNLNQQIQSVGTASNE
-231 SAKKAIKCDDFRG
+231 AKKAIKCDDFRG

-252 LKKKSEYNFFKKL
+252 LEKKSEYRYFKKF
-265 KNEIPTLE
+265 KDEIPTLE
-273 SECEAIENDLKSY
+273 SECEEIENDLKRY
-286 YEARETALFKKF
+286 YEAKESALFKKF

-307 AISKIQALD
+307 ATSKIQALD
-316 FDAIKDKVHALLSGY
+316 FDAIKDRVHALLKGY
-331 EEVPAEF
+331 EEMPAEF
-338 FYFRLDSKI
+338 FYFRLDSRI

-391 VKQSIYAFRG
+391 VKQSIYGFRG
-401 GFSSLFESVSKD
+401 SFSSLFESVSKD
-413 FYHDNLEFNHRSSP
+413 FYHDNLPFNHRSSP
-427 LIIHYVNTIFKKA
+427 LIINYVNTIFKKA
-440 YQNSSTTYLE
+440 YQNSPTAYWE
-450 QKYPETSRNKHATD
+450 QKYPKASSNKHARD
-464 GYVKVSLVANERELL
+464 GYVKVSLVADERELL
-479 LEQISQEAKNLLEH
+479 LK
-493 GKELLLEQILQEAKN
+493 QILQEAKN
-508 LLEHGIEPKDITIL
+508 LLEHRIDPKDITLL
-522 CATNKDALE
+522 CATNDDALE
-531 IKNYLQENLSEIR
+531 IKNYLQKNLSAIR
-544 PSTESSAQLS
+544 PSTESSAKLS
-554 QFVESKIIKNAL
+554 QFVESKIVKNAL
-566 EYALAEE
+566 KYALAEE
-573 EYKPFYKH
+573 PYKPFYKH

-588 YLHDDAIALFGFNPK
+588 YLHDDAIALAGFNPK

-618 ELYTECAQICLELAL
+618 ELYTECVQICLELAV
-633 GCEDADEFLEKL
+633 GCEDANEFLEKL
-645 EAKKIAS
+645 ETKEIAS
-652 FNSKGAQIMTIHK
+652 FKAEGAQIMTIHK

-677 ERLGKPNNESDK
+677 ERLGKPKSNNSNQ
-689 FLEEYNGTE
+689 FLEEYNGAE
-698 LVCLYYRMKNREV
+698 LLRLYYRMKNREV
-711 VDKDYARALEKEKA
+711 VDKDYARALDKEEA
-725 AKDHEEINAYYVAFT
+725 AKDHEETNVYYVAFT
-740 RAELGLVVVAKDK
+740 RAELGLIVVAKDK

-759 KKDKEESK
+759 KESKKESK
-767 NKGMHEK
+767 NKGMREK
-774 LDLKPL
+774 LDLVPL
-780 EEGEIAPVIA
+780 EEGEIAPVI
-790 SKKEPSNAS
+790 SSQKELSPES

-817 PDSDYEKNNDQ
+817 PSDYEKNNDQ

-851 KSVLEYLNYHYGF
+851 KSVLEYLNYHHGF
-864 YGLDH
+864 YGLDY

-876 ELFENDAEIQ
+876 ELFENDAKIQ

-893 LKGEVAFL
+893 LRGEVAFL
-901 SRGVVSRIDVLLWD
+901 FEGVVSRIDVLLWD

-942 AEFLQTQAPHFKI
+942 AAFLQTQAPHFKI

>member
-1 MDTNR
+1 MDTKR

-67 NLESKEKSHKE
+67 SLENEKEKEKSQ
-78 NILKELEEKYHLD
+78 NILKELEEKYRLD
-91 PSLVQ
+91 PSFVQ

-137 EVNEDTEAHQQQLDE
+137 EVNEDTKAHQQQLNE
-152 RFLSALNSEQL
+152 SFLSALDNKQL
-163 EELSVFITQ
+163 EELSVFIAQ
-172 CLSHNSYTSNSI
+172 CLSYDGYTSDSVLERLRF
-184 LKLLRSLRNKLYLF
+184 LKNKLYLF
-198 DPNKRE
+198 DPNKKE

-210 GFLEKP
+210 GFLEKL
-216 RNLNKQIQSTEIASD
+216 RSLNQQIQSVETASD
-231 SAKKAIKCDDFRG
+231 AAKTAIKCDDFRG

-252 LKKKSEYNFFKKL
+252 LEKKGEYRYFKKI
-265 KNEIPTLE
+265 KDEIPTLE
-273 SECEAIENDLKSY
+273 SECEEIENDLKRY
-286 YEARETALFKKF
+286 YEAKESALFKKF

-307 AISKIQALD
+307 ATSKIQALD
-316 FDAIKDKVHALLSGY
+316 FDAIKDKVHALLNGY
-331 EEVPAEF
+331 EEMPAEF

-376 IGQAKWHRSVFFVGD
+376 IGQVKWHRSVFFVGD
-391 VKQSIYAFRG
+391 VKQSIYGFRG
-401 GFSSLFESVSKD
+401 SFSSLFESVSKD

-427 LIIHYVNTIFKKA
+427 LIINYVNTIFKKA
-440 YQNSSTTYLE
+440 YQNSPTAYWE
-450 QKYPETSRNKHATD
+450 QKYPKASSNKHARD
-464 GYVKVSLVANERELL
+464 GYVKVSLVADER
-479 LEQISQEAKNLLEH
+479 
-493 GKELLLEQILQEAKN
+493 ELLLEQILQEAKN
-508 LLEHGIEPKDITIL
+508 LLEHCIDPKDITLL
-522 CATNKDALE
+522 CATNDDALE
-531 IKNYLQENLSEIR
+531 IKNYLQKNLSAIR
-544 PSTESSAQLS
+544 PSTESSAKLS

-573 EYKPFYKH
+573 PYKPFYKH

-588 YLHDDAIALFGFNPK
+588 YLHDDAIALAGFNPK

-618 ELYTECAQICLELAL
+618 ELYGECAQICLELAV
-633 GCEDADEFLEKL
+633 GCEDANEFLEKL
-645 EAKKIAS
+645 EAKEIAS
-652 FNSKGAQIMTIHK
+652 FKAEGAQIMTIHK

-677 ERLGKPNNESDK
+677 ERLGKPKTNNSNQ
-689 FLEEYNGTE
+689 FLEEYSGTE
-698 LVCLYYRMKNREV
+698 LTRLYYRMKNREV
-711 VDKDYARALEKEKA
+711 VDKDYARALDKEEA
-725 AKDHEEINAYYVAFT
+725 AKDHEEINVYYVAFT
-740 RAELGLVVVAKDK
+740 RAELGLIVVAKDK
-753 DQKKDK
+753 
-759 KKDKEESK
+759 
-767 NKGMHEK
+767 KGMHEK
-774 LDLKPL
+774 LDLAPL
-780 EEGEIAPVIA
+780 EEGEIAPVI
-790 SKKEPSNAS
+790 SSQKEPSPES
-799 VLIKPH
+799 VVIKPH

-817 PDSDYEKNNDQ
+817 PSDYEKNNDQ

-840 LEYQYAYRIPK
+840 LEYQYAYNIPK
-851 KSVLEYLNYHYGF
+851 KSILEYLNYHHGF

-876 ELFENDAEIQ
+876 ELFENDAKIQ

-901 SRGVVSRIDVLLWD
+901 FEGVVSRIDVLLWD

-942 AEFLQTQAPHFKI
+942 AAFLQTQAPHFKI

>member
-1 MDTNR
+1 MDTKR

-67 NLESKEKSHKE
+67 NLENEKEKSQ

-91 PSLVQ
+91 PSLVR

-137 EVNEDTEAHQQQLDE
+137 EVNEDTKAHQQQLNE
-152 RFLSALNSEQL
+152 GFLSTLNNEQL
-163 EELSVFITQ
+163 EELSVFIAQ
-172 CLSHNSYTSNSI
+172 CLSYDNYTSDSI
-184 LKLLRSLRNKLYLF
+184 LERLRFLKNKLYLF
-198 DPNKRE
+198 DPNKKE

-210 GFLEKP
+210 GFLEKI
-216 RNLNKQIQSTEIASD
+216 RSLNHQIQNIETASNE
-231 SAKKAIKCDDFRG
+231 AKKAIKCDSFRG

-252 LKKKSEYNFFKKL
+252 LKKKSEYLHFKKL

-273 SECEAIENDLKSY
+273 SECEEIENDLKRY
-286 YEARETALFKKF
+286 YEARETAIFKKF

-307 AISKIQALD
+307 ATSKIQTLD
-316 FDAIKDKVHALLSGY
+316 FDAIKDKVHALLNGY
-331 EEVPAEF
+331 EEMPAEF

-401 GFSSLFESVSKD
+401 SFSSLFESVAKD
-413 FYHDNLEFNHRSSP
+413 FYHDNLQFNHRSSP
-427 LIIHYVNTIFKKA
+427 LIINYVNTIFKKA
-440 YQNSSTTYLE
+440 YQNSPTAYLE
-450 QKYPETSRNKHATD
+450 QKYPKASNNKHVTD
-464 GYVKVSLVANERELL
+464 GYVKVSLVANER
-479 LEQISQEAKNLLEH
+479 
-493 GKELLLEQILQEAKN
+493 GLLLEQILQEAQN
-508 LLEHGIEPKDITIL
+508 LLEHRIDPKDITIL
-522 CATNKDALE
+522 CATNDDALE
-531 IKNYLQENLSEIR
+531 IKNYLQENLSAIR
-544 PSTESSAQLS
+544 PSTESSANLS

-566 EYALAEE
+566 KYALAEE
-573 EYKPFYKH
+573 PYKPFYKH

-588 YLHDDAIALFGFNPK
+588 YLHDDAIALAGFNPK
-603 KESVAGFVWKVMELF
+603 KESVAGFVWKVIELF
-618 ELYTECAQICLELAL
+618 ELYGECAQICLELAV
-633 GCEDADEFLEKL
+633 GCEDAGGFLEKL

-652 FNSKGAQIMTIHK
+652 FNLKGAQIMTIHK

-677 ERLGKPNNESDK
+677 ERLGKPKSNNSNQ
-689 FLEEYNGTE
+689 FLEEYNGAE
-698 LVCLYYRMKNREV
+698 LVRLYYRMKNREV
-711 VDKDYARALEKEKA
+711 VDKDYARALDEEEA
-725 AKDHEEINAYYVAFT
+725 AKDYEETNVYYVAFT
-740 RAELGLVVVAKDK
+740 RAELGLIVVAKDK

-759 KKDKEESK
+759 KESKKESK
-767 NKGMHEK
+767 NKTMREK
-774 LDLKPL
+774 LDLAPL
-780 EEGEIAPVIA
+780 EEGTIAPVI
-790 SKKEPSNAS
+790 SPQKEPLIAS
-799 VLIKPH
+799 ALIKPH

-817 PDSDYEKNNDQ
+817 PSDYEKNNDQ

-840 LEYQYAYRIPK
+840 LEYQYAYNIPK
-851 KSVLEYLNYHYGF
+851 KSVLEYLNYHHGF
-864 YGLDH
+864 YGLDY

-886 ALFKNLA
+886 VLFKNLT
-893 LKGEVAFL
+893 LKGEAAFL
-901 SRGVVSRIDVLLWD
+901 FEGVVSRIDVLLWD

-942 AEFLQTQAPHFKI
+942 AAFLKTQAPHFKI

>member
-1 MDTNR
+1 
-6 QCMALKA
+6 MALKA

-67 NLESKEKSHKE
+67 NLENEKEKSQ
-78 NILKELEEKYHLD
+78 NILKELEEKYHLNPD
-91 PSLVQ
+91 LVQ

-137 EVNEDTEAHQQQLDE
+137 EVNEDTKAYQTCLNEG
-152 RFLSALNSEQL
+152 FLSALNNEQL
-163 EELSVFITQ
+163 EELSAFIVQ
-172 CLSHNSYTSNSI
+172 CLSYDNYTSNSI
-184 LKLLRSLRNKLYLF
+184 LKRLRFLKNKLYLF
-198 DPNKRE
+198 DPNKKE
-204 PAFDEE
+204 PVFDEE
-210 GFLEKP
+210 GFLEKL
-216 RNLNKQIQSTEIASD
+216 RSLNEQIQSIETASD
-231 SAKKAIKCDDFRG
+231 KAKEAIKCDSFRG

-252 LKKKSEYNFFKKL
+252 LEKKSEYLYFKKL
-265 KNEIPTLE
+265 KSEIPTLE
-273 SECEAIENDLKSY
+273 SECEEIENNLKRY
-286 YEARETALFKKF
+286 YEAKETAIFKKF
-298 PKFIQLYDK
+298 PKFIQLYDN
-307 AISKIQALD
+307 ATSKIQALD
-316 FDAIKDKVHALLSGY
+316 FDAIKDKVHALLNGY
-331 EEVPAEF
+331 EEMPAEF

-401 GFSSLFESVSKD
+401 SFSSLFESVSKD
-413 FYHDNLEFNHRSSP
+413 FYHDNLEFNHRSAP
-427 LIIHYVNTIFKKA
+427 LIINYVNTIFKKA
-440 YQNSSTTYLE
+440 YQNSPTAYLE
-450 QKYPETSRNKHATD
+450 QKYPKTSQNKHVTE
-464 GYVKVSLVANERELL
+464 GYVKVSLVADDRELL
-479 LEQISQEAKNLLEH
+479 LNQV
-493 GKELLLEQILQEAKN
+493 LQEAKN
-508 LLEHGIEPKDITIL
+508 LLDHHIDPKDITIL

-531 IKNYLQENLSEIR
+531 IKNYLQERLSAIR
-544 PSTESSAQLS
+544 PSTESSARLS
-554 QFVESKIIKNAL
+554 QLVESKIIKNAL

-573 EYKPFYKH
+573 PYKPFYKH

-588 YLHDDAIALFGFNPK
+588 YLHDDAIALPGFNPK
-603 KESVAGFVWKVMELF
+603 KESVAGFVWKIMEQF
-618 ELYTECAQICLELAL
+618 KLYGEPAQSCLELAV
-633 GCEDADEFLEKL
+633 GCEDANDFLEKL
-645 EAKKIAS
+645 EAKEIAS
-652 FNSKGAQIMTIHK
+652 FNPKGAQIMTIHG

-677 ERLGKPNNESDK
+677 ERLGKPNSSHANQ
-689 FLEEYNGTE
+689 FLEEYNGAE
-698 LVCLYYRMKNREV
+698 LLRLYYRMKNREV
-711 VDKDYARALEKEKA
+711 VDKDYARALDKEEA
-725 AKDHEEINAYYVAFT
+725 AKDCEEINVYYVAFT
-740 RAELGLVVVAKDK
+740 RAELGLIVVAKDK
-753 DQKKDK
+753 KESKK
-759 KKDKEESK
+759 ESK
-767 NKGMHEK
+767 NKTMREQ
-774 LDLKPL
+774 LDLVPL
-780 EEGEIAPVIA
+780 EEGEIMSVV
-790 SKKEPSNAS
+790 SHRKEPLITS
-799 VLIKPH
+799 VVIKPH

-840 LEYQYAYRIPK
+840 LEYQYAYNIPK
-851 KSVLEYLNYHYGF
+851 QSVLEYLNYHYGF
-864 YGLDH
+864 YGLDY

-886 ALFKNLA
+886 ALFKNHA
-893 LKGEVAFL
+893 LKGEAAFL
-901 SRGVVSRIDVLLWD
+901 FQGVVSRIDVLLWD

-925 KSSQNYQQSHKA
+925 KSSQNYQQSHKV

-942 AEFLQTQAPHFKI
+942 AEFLKTQAPHFKI

>member
-1 MDTNR
+1 
-6 QCMALKA
+6 MALKA

-67 NLESKEKSHKE
+67 NFENEKEKSQ

-91 PSLVQ
+91 PSFVQ
-96 NSAQKIYQR
+96 NSAPKIYQR

-137 EVNEDTEAHQQQLDE
+137 EVNEDTKVHQQQLNAG
-152 RFLSALNSEQL
+152 FLSALNNKQL
-163 EELSVFITQ
+163 EELSVFIAQ
-172 CLSHNSYTSNSI
+172 CLSYDSYTSDSI
-184 LKLLRSLRNKLYLF
+184 LERLRFLKNKLYLF
-198 DPNKRE
+198 DPNKKE
-204 PAFDEE
+204 LAFDEE
-210 GFLEKP
+210 GFLEKL
-216 RNLNKQIQSTEIASD
+216 RSLNQQIQSIEIASD
-231 SAKKAIKCDDFRG
+231 TAKKAIKCDDFRG

-252 LKKKSEYNFFKKL
+252 LKKKSEYRDFKKL

-273 SECEAIENDLKSY
+273 SECEEIENDLRRY
-286 YEARETALFKKF
+286 YEARESALFKKF

-307 AISKIQALD
+307 ATSKIQALD
-316 FDAIKDKVHALLSGY
+316 FDAIKDKVHALLNGH
-331 EEVPAEF
+331 EELPAEF

-401 GFSSLFESVSKD
+401 SFSSLFESVAKD
-413 FYHDNLEFNHRSSP
+413 FYHDNLQFNHRSAP
-427 LIIHYVNTIFKKA
+427 LIINYVNTIFKKA
-440 YQNSSTTYLE
+440 YQNSPTAYLE
-450 QKYPETSRNKHATD
+450 QKYPKTSQNKHVTE
-464 GYVKVSLVANERELL
+464 GYVKVSLVADE
-479 LEQISQEAKNLLEH
+479 
-493 GKELLLEQILQEAKN
+493 KELLLNQVLQEAKN
-508 LLEHGIEPKDITIL
+508 LLEHRIEPKDITLL
-522 CATNKDALE
+522 CATNDDALE
-531 IKNYLQENLSEIR
+531 IKNYLQENLSAIR
-544 PSTESSAQLS
+544 PSTESSANLS

-566 EYALAEE
+566 KYALAEE
-573 EYKPFYKH
+573 PYKPFYKH

-588 YLHDDAIALFGFNPK
+588 YLHDDAIALAGFNPK
-603 KESVAGFVWKVMELF
+603 KESVASFVWKVMELF
-618 ELYTECAQICLELAL
+618 ELYGECAQICLELAV
-633 GCEDADEFLEKL
+633 GCEDADGFLEKL

-652 FNSKGAQIMTIHK
+652 FNLKGAQIMTIHK

-677 ERLGKPNNESDK
+677 ERLGKPKSNNSNQ
-689 FLEEYNGTE
+689 FLEEYNGAE
-698 LVCLYYRMKNREV
+698 LLRLYYRMKNREV
-711 VDKDYARALEKEKA
+711 VDKDYARALDKEEA
-725 AKDHEEINAYYVAFT
+725 AKDHEETNVYYVAFT
-740 RAELGLVVVAKDK
+740 RAELGLIVVAKDK

-759 KKDKEESK
+759 KESKKESK
-767 NKGMHEK
+767 NKGMREK
-774 LDLKPL
+774 LDLFPL
-780 EEGEIAPVIA
+780 EEGAIAPVI
-790 SKKEPSNAS
+790 SSQKEPLIAS

-817 PDSDYEKNNDQ
+817 PSDYEKNNDQ

-840 LEYQYAYRIPK
+840 LEYQYAYNIPK
-851 KSVLEYLNYHYGF
+851 KSVLEYLNYHHGF
-864 YGLDH
+864 YGLDY

-876 ELFENDAEIQ
+876 ELFENDTEIQ
-886 ALFKNLA
+886 TLFKNLV
-893 LKGEVAFL
+893 LKGEAAFL
-901 SRGVVSRIDVLLWD
+901 FEGVVSRIDVLLWD

-942 AEFLQTQAPHFKI
+942 AAFLQTQAPHFKI

>member
-1 MDTNR
+1 MDTKR

-67 NLESKEKSHKE
+67 NLEKNEKEKSQ
-78 NILKELEEKYHLD
+78 NILKELEEKYHLNPD
-91 PSLVQ
+91 LVR
-96 NSAQKIYQR
+96 NSAPKIYQR

-137 EVNEDTEAHQQQLDE
+137 EVNEDTKAHQQQLNED
-152 RFLSALNSEQL
+152 FLSALNSEQL
-163 EELSVFITQ
+163 EELSVFIAQ
-172 CLSHNSYTSNSI
+172 CLSYDNYTSDSI
-184 LKLLRSLRNKLYLF
+184 LERLRSLKNKLYLF
-198 DPNKRE
+198 DPNKKE
-204 PAFDEE
+204 PAFDEK
-210 GFLEKP
+210 GFLEKL
-216 RNLNKQIQSTEIASD
+216 RSLNNQIQSIETASD
-231 SAKKAIKCDDFRG
+231 TAKTAIKCDSFRG

-252 LKKKSEYNFFKKL
+252 LKKKSEYQSFKKL
-265 KNEIPTLE
+265 KSEIPTLE
-273 SECEAIENDLKSY
+273 SECEEIENDLKRY
-286 YEARETALFKKF
+286 YEAKESALFKKF
-298 PKFIQLYDK
+298 PKFIQLYDN
-307 AISKIQALD
+307 ATSKIQALD
-316 FDAIKDKVHALLSGY
+316 FDAIKDKVHALLNGY
-331 EEVPAEF
+331 EELPAEF

-347 AHILIDE
+347 VHILIDE

-401 GFSSLFESVSKD
+401 SFSSLFESVAKD
-413 FYHDNLEFNHRSSP
+413 FYHDNLQFNHRSAP
-427 LIIHYVNTIFKKA
+427 LIINYVNTIFKKA
-440 YQNSSTTYLE
+440 YQNSPTAYLE
-450 QKYPETSRNKHATD
+450 QKYPKASQNKHATD
-464 GYVKVSLVANERELL
+464 GYVKVSLVADE
-479 LEQISQEAKNLLEH
+479 
-493 GKELLLEQILQEAKN
+493 KELLLNQVLQEAKN
-508 LLEHGIEPKDITIL
+508 LLEHRIEPKDITIL
-522 CATNKDALE
+522 CATNDDALE
-531 IKNYLQENLSEIR
+531 IKNYLQENLSTIR
-544 PSTESSAQLS
+544 PSTESSANLS
-554 QFVESKIIKNAL
+554 QFLESKIIKNAL
-566 EYALAEE
+566 KYALAEE
-573 EYKPFYKH
+573 PYKPFYKH

-588 YLHDDAIALFGFNPK
+588 YLHDDAIALAGFNPK
-603 KESVAGFVWKVMELF
+603 KESVAGFVWKIMEQF
-618 ELYTECAQICLELAL
+618 KLYGEPAQICLELAV
-633 GCEDADEFLEKL
+633 GCEDANDFLEKL

-652 FNSKGAQIMTIHK
+652 FNLKGAQIMTIHK

-677 ERLGKPNNESDK
+677 ERLGKPKSNNSNQ
-689 FLEEYNGTE
+689 FLEEYNGAE

-711 VDKDYARALEKEKA
+711 VDKDYARALDKEEA
-725 AKDHEEINAYYVAFT
+725 AKDHEETNVYYVAFT
-740 RAELGLVVVAKDK
+740 RAELGLIVVAKDK

-759 KKDKEESK
+759 KESKKESK
-767 NKGMHEK
+767 NKGMREK
-774 LDLKPL
+774 LDLFPL
-780 EEGEIAPVIA
+780 EEGTIAPVI
-790 SKKEPSNAS
+790 SPQKEPLITSA
-799 VLIKPH
+799 LIKPH

-817 PDSDYEKNNDQ
+817 PESDYEKNNDQ

-840 LEYQYAYRIPK
+840 LEYQYAYNIPK
-851 KSVLEYLNYHYGF
+851 ESVLEYLNYHHGF
-864 YGLDH
+864 YGLDY

-876 ELFENDAEIQ
+876 ELFENDAKIQ

-901 SRGVVSRIDVLLWD
+901 FEGVVSRIDVLLWD

-942 AEFLQTQAPHFKI
+942 AAFLKTQAPHFKI

>member
-1 MDTNR
+1 MDTKR

-67 NLESKEKSHKE
+67 NLENEKEKSQ
-78 NILKELEEKYHLD
+78 NILKELEEKYHLN
-91 PSLVQ
+91 PSLVR

-137 EVNEDTEAHQQQLDE
+137 EVNEDTEAHQRQLNE
-152 RFLSALNSEQL
+152 GFLSALNSEQL
-163 EELSVFITQ
+163 EELSAFIVQ
-172 CLSHNSYTSNSI
+172 CLSYDNYTSDSI
-184 LKLLRSLRNKLYLF
+184 LERLRFLKNKLYLF
-198 DPNKRE
+198 DPNKKE
-204 PAFDEE
+204 PAFDEKD
-210 GFLEKP
+210 FLEKL
-216 RNLNKQIQSTEIASD
+216 RSLNNQIQNIETASNE
-231 SAKKAIKCDDFRG
+231 AKKAIKCDSFRG

-252 LKKKSEYNFFKKL
+252 LEKKSEYRYFKKL

-273 SECEAIENDLKSY
+273 SECEEIENDLKRY
-286 YEARETALFKKF
+286 YEAKETAIFKKF

-307 AISKIQALD
+307 ATSKIQALD
-316 FDAIKDKVHALLSGY
+316 FDAIKDKVHVLLNGY
-331 EEVPAEF
+331 EEMPAEF

-347 AHILIDE
+347 VHILIDE

-362 YKILAPFIDEIKAG
+362 YKLLAPFIDEIKAG

-401 GFSSLFESVSKD
+401 SFSSLFESVSKD
-413 FYHDNLEFNHRSSP
+413 FYHDNLEFNHRSAP
-427 LIIHYVNTIFKKA
+427 LIINYVNTIFKKA
-440 YQNSSTTYLE
+440 YQNSPTAYLE
-450 QKYPETSRNKHATD
+450 QKYPKTSQNKHVTD
-464 GYVKVSLVANERELL
+464 GYVKVSLVADDRELL
-479 LEQISQEAKNLLEH
+479 LNQV
-493 GKELLLEQILQEAKN
+493 LQEAQN
-508 LLEHGIEPKDITIL
+508 LLDHRIDPKDITIL

-531 IKNYLQENLSEIR
+531 IKNYLQEYLSAIR
-544 PSTESSAQLS
+544 PSTESSAKLS
-554 QFVESKIIKNAL
+554 QLVESKIIKNAL
-566 EYALAEE
+566 GYVLAEE
-573 EYKPFYKH
+573 PYKPFYKH

-588 YLHDDAIALFGFNPK
+588 YLHDDAIALPGFNPK
-603 KESVAGFVWKVMELF
+603 KESVASFVWKIMEQF
-618 ELYTECAQICLELAL
+618 KLYEEPAQSCLELAI
-633 GCEDADEFLEKL
+633 GCEDANDFLEKL
-645 EAKKIAS
+645 EAKSIVS
-652 FNSKGAQIMTIHK
+652 FNPKGAQIMTIHK

-677 ERLGKPNNESDK
+677 ERLGNPNSSHANQL
-689 FLEEYNGTE
+689 LEEYNGAE
-698 LVCLYYRMKNREV
+698 LARLYYRMKNREV
-711 VDKDYARALEKEKA
+711 VDKDYARALDKEEA
-725 AKDHEEINAYYVAFT
+725 AKDHEEINVYYVAFT
-740 RAELGLVVVAKDK
+740 RAELGLIVVAKDK
-753 DQKKDK
+753 K
-759 KKDKEESK
+759 ESK
-767 NKGMHEK
+767 NKKMHEQ
-774 LDLKPL
+774 LDLVPL
-780 EEGEIAPVIA
+780 EEGEIMPVI
-790 SKKEPSNAS
+790 SPQKEPLMTS
-799 VLIKPH
+799 VVIKPH

-840 LEYQYAYRIPK
+840 LEYQYAYNIPK
-851 KSVLEYLNYHYGF
+851 QSVLEYLNYHYGF

-886 ALFKNLA
+886 ALFKNHA
-893 LKGEVAFL
+893 LKGEAAFL
-901 SRGVVSRIDVLLWD
+901 FQGVVSRIDVLLWD
-915 KGQNLYVLDY
+915 RGQNLYVLDY

-942 AEFLQTQAPHFKI
+942 AEFLRTQAPHFKI
-955 QAGIIYAHK
+955 QVGIIYAHK

>member
-1 MDTNR
+1 MDTKR

-67 NLESKEKSHKE
+67 NLESEKEKSQ

-91 PSLVQ
+91 PDLVR
-96 NSAQKIYQR
+96 NSAPKIYQR

-137 EVNEDTEAHQQQLDE
+137 EVNEDTKAHQRQLNE
-152 RFLSALNSEQL
+152 GFLSALNNEQL
-163 EELSVFITQ
+163 EELSVFIAQ
-172 CLSHNSYTSNSI
+172 CLSYDNYTSDSI
-184 LKLLRSLRNKLYLF
+184 LERLRFLKNKLYLF
-198 DPNKRE
+198 DPNKKE
-204 PAFDEE
+204 LAFDEK
-210 GFLEKP
+210 GFLEKL
-216 RNLNKQIQSTEIASD
+216 RSLNEQIQSIETASD
-231 SAKKAIKCDDFRG
+231 RAKTAIKCDDFRG

-252 LKKKSEYNFFKKL
+252 LKKKSEYRDFKKL
-265 KNEIPTLE
+265 KDEIPTLE
-273 SECEAIENDLKSY
+273 SECEEIENDLKRY
-286 YEARETALFKKF
+286 YKAREIALFKKF

-307 AISKIQALD
+307 ATSKIQALD
-316 FDAIKDKVHALLSGY
+316 FDAIKDKVHALLRGY

-338 FYFRLDSKI
+338 FYFRLDSRI

-376 IGQAKWHRSVFFVGD
+376 IGQAKWNRSVFFVGD

-401 GFSSLFESVSKD
+401 SFSSLFESVSKD
-413 FYHDNLEFNHRSSP
+413 FYHDNLQFNHRSSP
-427 LIIHYVNTIFKKA
+427 LIINYVNTIFKKA
-440 YQNSSTTYLE
+440 YQDSPTAYLE
-450 QKYPETSRNKHATD
+450 QKYPKTSQNKHARD

-479 LEQISQEAKNLLEH
+479 LEQI
-493 GKELLLEQILQEAKN
+493 LQEAKN
-508 LLEHGIEPKDITIL
+508 LLEHRIEPKDITIL

-531 IKNYLQENLSEIR
+531 IKNYLQQNLSAIR
-544 PSTESSAQLS
+544 PSTESSAELS

-566 EYALAEE
+566 KYALAEE
-573 EYKPFYKH
+573 PYKPFYKH

-588 YLHDDAIALFGFNPK
+588 YLHDDAIALAGFDPK

-618 ELYTECAQICLELAL
+618 ELYGECAQICLELAV
-633 GCEDADEFLEKL
+633 GCEDADGFLEKL

-652 FNSKGAQIMTIHK
+652 FNLKGTQIMTIHG

-677 ERLGKPNNESDK
+677 ERLGKPKSNNSNQ
-689 FLEEYNGTE
+689 FLEEYNGAE
-698 LVCLYYRMKNREV
+698 LLRLYYRMKNREV
-711 VDKDYARALEKEKA
+711 VDKDYARALDKEKA
-725 AKDHEEINAYYVAFT
+725 AKDHEETNVYYVAFT
-740 RAELGLVVVAKDK
+740 RAELGLIVVAKDK
-753 DQKKDK
+753 GQKKDQ
-759 KKDKEESK
+759 KESE
-767 NKGMHEK
+767 NKGMREK
-774 LDLKPL
+774 LDLVPL
-780 EEGEIAPVIA
+780 EEGEIAPVI
-790 SKKEPSNAS
+790 SPQKEPLIAS
-799 VLIKPH
+799 VVIKPH

-817 PDSDYEKNNDQ
+817 PSDYEKNNDQ

-840 LEYQYAYRIPK
+840 LEYQYAYNIPK
-851 KSVLEYLNYHYGF
+851 KSVLEYLNYHHGF
-864 YGLDH
+864 YGLDR

-876 ELFENDAEIQ
+876 ELFENDIEIQ

-893 LKGEVAFL
+893 LKGEAAFL
-901 SRGVVSRIDVLLWD
+901 FEGVVSRIDVLLWD

-925 KSSQNYQQSHKA
+925 KSSQNYQQSHKV

-942 AEFLQTQAPHFKI
+942 ATFLQTQAPHFKI

>member
-1 MDTNR
+1 
-6 QCMALKA
+6 MALKA

-67 NLESKEKSHKE
+67 NLEDEKEKEKSQ
-78 NILKELEEKYHLD
+78 NILKELEEKYRLD
-91 PSLVQ
+91 PSFVQ

-137 EVNEDTEAHQQQLDE
+137 EVNEDTKAHQQQLNE
-152 RFLSALNSEQL
+152 SFLSALNNKQL
-163 EELSVFITQ
+163 EELSVFIAQ
-172 CLSHNSYTSNSI
+172 CLSYDSYTSDSI
-184 LKLLRSLRNKLYLF
+184 LEWLRFLKNKLYLF
-198 DPNKRE
+198 DPNKKE

-210 GFLEKP
+210 GFLEKL
-216 RNLNKQIQSTEIASD
+216 RSLNRQIQSVETASNE
-231 SAKKAIKCDDFRG
+231 AKKAIKCDDFRG

-252 LKKKSEYNFFKKL
+252 LEKKSEYRYFKKF
-265 KNEIPTLE
+265 KDGIPTLE
-273 SECEAIENDLKSY
+273 SECEEIENDLKCY
-286 YEARETALFKKF
+286 YEARESALFKKF

-307 AISKIQALD
+307 ATSKIQALD
-316 FDAIKDKVHALLSGY
+316 FDAIKDKVHALLNGY
-331 EEVPAEF
+331 EEMPAEF
-338 FYFRLDSKI
+338 FYFRLDSRI
-347 AHILIDE
+347 VHILIDE

-391 VKQSIYAFRG
+391 VKQSIYGFRG
-401 GFSSLFESVSKD
+401 SFSSLFESVSKD
-413 FYHDNLEFNHRSSP
+413 FYHDNLPFNHRSSP
-427 LIIHYVNTIFKKA
+427 LIINYVNTIFKKA
-440 YQNSSTTYLE
+440 YQNSPTAYWE
-450 QKYPETSRNKHATD
+450 QKYPKASSNKHARD
-464 GYVKVSLVANERELL
+464 GYVKVSLVADER
-479 LEQISQEAKNLLEH
+479 
-493 GKELLLEQILQEAKN
+493 ELLLEQILQEAKN
-508 LLEHGIEPKDITIL
+508 LLEHCIDPKDITLL
-522 CATNKDALE
+522 CATNDDALE
-531 IKNYLQENLSEIR
+531 IKNYLQKNLSAIN
-544 PSTESSAQLS
+544 PSTESSAKLS

-573 EYKPFYKH
+573 PYKPFYKH

-588 YLHDDAIALFGFNPK
+588 YLHDDAIALAGFNPK

-618 ELYTECAQICLELAL
+618 ELYGECAQICLELAV
-633 GCEDADEFLEKL
+633 GCEDADEFLKKL
-645 EAKKIAS
+645 EAKEIAS
-652 FNSKGAQIMTIHK
+652 FKAEGAQIMTIHK

-677 ERLGKPNNESDK
+677 ERLGKPKTNNSNQ
-689 FLEEYNGTE
+689 FLEEYSGTE
-698 LVCLYYRMKNREV
+698 LTRLYYRMKNREV
-711 VDKDYARALEKEKA
+711 VDKDYARALDKEEA
-725 AKDHEEINAYYVAFT
+725 AKDHEETNVYYVAFT
-740 RAELGLVVVAKDK
+740 RAELGLIVVAKDK
-753 DQKKDK
+753 
-759 KKDKEESK
+759 
-767 NKGMHEK
+767 KGMCEK
-774 LDLKPL
+774 LDLAPL
-780 EEGEIAPVIA
+780 EEGTIAPVI
-790 SKKEPSNAS
+790 SSQKELSRAS
-799 VLIKPH
+799 VVIKPH
-805 AYGEQVQEIEEE
+805 AYGEQIQEIEEE
-817 PDSDYEKNNDQ
+817 PSDYEKNNDQ

-840 LEYQYAYRIPK
+840 LEYQYAYNIPK
-851 KSVLEYLNYHYGF
+851 KSVLEYLNYHHGF
-864 YGLDH
+864 YGLDY

-876 ELFENDAEIQ
+876 ELFENDAKIQ

-893 LKGEVAFL
+893 LRGEVAFL
-901 SRGVVSRIDVLLWD
+901 FEGVVSRIDVLLWD

-942 AEFLQTQAPHFKI
+942 AAFLQTQAPHFKI

>member
-1 MDTNR
+1 MDTKR

-67 NLESKEKSHKE
+67 NLEDEKEKEKSQ
-78 NILKELEEKYHLD
+78 NILKELEEKYRLD
-91 PSLVQ
+91 PSFVQ

-137 EVNEDTEAHQQQLDE
+137 EVNEDTKAHQQQLNE
-152 RFLSALNSEQL
+152 SFLSALNGEQL
-163 EELSVFITQ
+163 EELSVFIAQ
-172 CLSHNSYTSNSI
+172 CLSYDSYTSDSI
-184 LKLLRSLRNKLYLF
+184 LERLRFLKNKLYLF
-198 DPNKRE
+198 DLNKKE

-210 GFLEKP
+210 GFLEKL
-216 RNLNKQIQSTEIASD
+216 RSLNQQIQSIETASD
-231 SAKKAIKCDDFRG
+231 RAKTAIKCDDFRG

-252 LKKKSEYNFFKKL
+252 LEKKSEYRYFKKF
-265 KNEIPTLE
+265 KDEIPTLE
-273 SECEAIENDLKSY
+273 SECEEIENDLKRY
-286 YEARETALFKKF
+286 YEAREIALFKKF

-307 AISKIQALD
+307 ATSKIQALD
-316 FDAIKDKVHALLSGY
+316 FDAVKDKVHALLNGC
-331 EEVPAEF
+331 EEMPAEF

-391 VKQSIYAFRG
+391 VKQSIYGFRG
-401 GFSSLFESVSKD
+401 SFSSLFESVSKD

-427 LIIHYVNTIFKKA
+427 LIINYVNTIFKKA
-440 YQNSSTTYLE
+440 YQNSPTAYWE
-450 QKYPETSRNKHATD
+450 QKYPKASSNKHARD
-464 GYVKVSLVANERELL
+464 GYVKVSLVADER
-479 LEQISQEAKNLLEH
+479 
-493 GKELLLEQILQEAKN
+493 ELLLEQILQEAKN
-508 LLEHGIEPKDITIL
+508 LLEHRIDPKDITLL
-522 CATNKDALE
+522 CATNDDALE
-531 IKNYLQENLSEIR
+531 IKNYLQKNLSAIR
-544 PSTESSAQLS
+544 PSTESSAKLS

-573 EYKPFYKH
+573 PYKPFYKH

-588 YLHDDAIALFGFNPK
+588 YLHDDAIALASFSPK

-618 ELYTECAQICLELAL
+618 ELYTECAQICLELAV
-633 GCEDADEFLEKL
+633 GCEDANEFLEKL
-645 EAKKIAS
+645 EAKEIAS
-652 FNSKGAQIMTIHK
+652 FKAEGAQIMTIHK

-677 ERLGKPNNESDK
+677 ERLGKPKTNNSNQ
-689 FLEEYNGTE
+689 FLEEYSSTE
-698 LVCLYYRMKNREV
+698 LTRLYYRMKNREV
-711 VDKDYARALEKEKA
+711 VDKDYARALDKEEA
-725 AKDHEEINAYYVAFT
+725 AKDHEETNVYYVAFT
-740 RAELGLVVVAKDK
+740 RAELGLIVVAKDK
-753 DQKKDK
+753 
-759 KKDKEESK
+759 
-767 NKGMHEK
+767 KGMCEK
-774 LDLKPL
+774 LDLAPL
-780 EEGEIAPVIA
+780 EEGEIVPVI
-790 SKKEPSNAS
+790 SSQKELSIPS
-799 VLIKPH
+799 VVIKPH

-817 PDSDYEKNNDQ
+817 PSDYEKNNDQ

-851 KSVLEYLNYHYGF
+851 KSVLEYLNYHHGF
-864 YGLDH
+864 YGLDY

-876 ELFENDAEIQ
+876 ELFENDAKIQ

-893 LKGEVAFL
+893 LRGEVAFL
-901 SRGVVSRIDVLLWD
+901 FEGVVSRIDVLLWD

-925 KSSQNYQQSHKA
+925 KSSQNYQQSHKV

-942 AEFLQTQAPHFKI
+942 AAFLQTQAPHFKI

>member
-1 MDTNR
+1 MDTKR

-67 NLESKEKSHKE
+67 NLEDEKEKEKAQ

-91 PSLVQ
+91 PDLVR
-96 NSAQKIYQR
+96 NNAQKIYQR

-137 EVNEDTEAHQQQLDE
+137 EVNEDTKAHQQQLNE
-152 RFLSALNSEQL
+152 GFLSALNNEQL
-163 EELSVFITQ
+163 EELSVFIAQ
-172 CLSHNSYTSNSI
+172 CLSYDNYTSDSI
-184 LKLLRSLRNKLYLF
+184 LKRLRFLKNKLYLF
-198 DPNKRE
+198 DPNKKE

-210 GFLEKP
+210 GFLEKL
-216 RNLNKQIQSTEIASD
+216 RSLNQQIQSIETASD
-231 SAKKAIKCDDFRG
+231 RAKTAIKCDDFRG

-252 LKKKSEYNFFKKL
+252 LEKKSEYQSFKKL
-265 KNEIPTLE
+265 KSEIPTLE
-273 SECEAIENDLKSY
+273 SECEEIENDLKRY
-286 YEARETALFKKF
+286 YEARETAIFKKF

-307 AISKIQALD
+307 ATSKIQALD
-316 FDAIKDKVHALLSGY
+316 FDAIKDKVHALLNGY
-331 EEVPAEF
+331 EEMPAEF

-401 GFSSLFESVSKD
+401 SFSSLFESVSKD
-413 FYHDNLEFNHRSSP
+413 FYHDNLEFNHRSAP
-427 LIIHYVNTIFKKA
+427 LIINYVNTIFKKA
-440 YQNSSTTYLE
+440 YQNSPTAYLE
-450 QKYPETSRNKHATD
+450 QKYPKASNNKHARD

-479 LEQISQEAKNLLEH
+479 LDQVLQEAQNLLEH
-493 GKELLLEQILQEAKN
+493 R
-508 LLEHGIEPKDITIL
+508 IEPKDITIL
-522 CATNKDALE
+522 CATNDDALE

-544 PSTESSAQLS
+544 PSTESSAKLS

-573 EYKPFYKH
+573 PYKPFYKH

-588 YLHDDAIALFGFNPK
+588 YLHDDAIALAGFNPK

-618 ELYTECAQICLELAL
+618 ELYGECAQICLELAV
-633 GCEDADEFLEKL
+633 GCEDANEFLEKL
-645 EAKKIAS
+645 EAKEIAS
-652 FNSKGAQIMTIHK
+652 FNLKGAQIMTIHK

-677 ERLGKPNNESDK
+677 ERLGKPKSNNSNQ
-689 FLEEYNGTE
+689 FLEEYNGAE
-698 LVCLYYRMKNREV
+698 LIRLYYRMKNREV
-711 VDKDYARALEKEKA
+711 VDKDYARALDKEEV
-725 AKDHEEINAYYVAFT
+725 AKDHEETNVYYVAFT
-740 RAELGLVVVAKDK
+740 RAELGLIVVAKDK

-759 KKDKEESK
+759 KESK
-767 NKGMHEK
+767 NKGMREK
-774 LDLKPL
+774 LDLFPL
-780 EEGEIAPVIA
+780 EEGTIAPVI
-790 SKKEPSNAS
+790 SPQKEPLIPS
-799 VLIKPH
+799 VVIKPH

-817 PDSDYEKNNDQ
+817 PSDYEKNNDQ

-840 LEYQYAYRIPK
+840 LEYQYAYNIPK
-851 KSVLEYLNYHYGF
+851 KSVLEYLNYHHGF
-864 YGLDH
+864 YGLDY

-886 ALFKNLA
+886 ALFKNYA
-893 LKGEVAFL
+893 LRGEAAFL
-901 SRGVVSRIDVLLWD
+901 FEGVVSRIDVLLWD

-942 AEFLQTQAPHFKI
+942 AEFLKTQAPHFKI

>member
-1 MDTNR
+1 MDTKR

-67 NLESKEKSHKE
+67 NLEDEKEKEKSQ
-78 NILKELEEKYHLD
+78 NILKELEEKYRLD
-91 PSLVQ
+91 PSFVQ

-137 EVNEDTEAHQQQLDE
+137 EVNEDTKAHQQQLNE
-152 RFLSALNSEQL
+152 SFLSALNNEQL
-163 EELSVFITQ
+163 NELSVFIAQ
-172 CLSHNSYTSNSI
+172 CLSYDSYTSDSVLERLRF
-184 LKLLRSLRNKLYLF
+184 LKNKLYLF
-198 DPNKRE
+198 DPNKKD
-204 PAFDEE
+204 PVFDEE
-210 GFLEKP
+210 RFLEKL
-216 RNLNKQIQSTEIASD
+216 RSLNQQIQNIETASNE
-231 SAKKAIKCDDFRG
+231 AKKAIKCDDFRG

-252 LKKKSEYNFFKKL
+252 LEKKSEYRYFKKF
-265 KNEIPTLE
+265 KDEIPTLE
-273 SECEAIENDLKSY
+273 SECEEIENDLKRY
-286 YEARETALFKKF
+286 YEAKESALFKKF
-298 PKFIQLYDK
+298 PKFIQLYDR
-307 AISKIQALD
+307 ATSKIQALD
-316 FDAIKDKVHALLSGY
+316 FDAIKDKVHALLNGY
-331 EEVPAEF
+331 EEMPAEF

-391 VKQSIYAFRG
+391 VKQSIYGFRG
-401 GFSSLFESVSKD
+401 SFSSLFESVSKD

-427 LIIHYVNTIFKKA
+427 LIINYVNTIFKKA
-440 YQNSSTTYLE
+440 YQNSPTAYLE
-450 QKYPETSRNKHATD
+450 QKYPKASSNKHARD
-464 GYVKVSLVANERELL
+464 GYVKVSLVADER
-479 LEQISQEAKNLLEH
+479 
-493 GKELLLEQILQEAKN
+493 ELLLEQILQEAKN
-508 LLEHGIEPKDITIL
+508 LLEHRIEPKDITLL
-522 CATNKDALE
+522 CATNDDALE
-531 IKNYLQENLSEIR
+531 IKNYLQKNLSAIR
-544 PSTESSAQLS
+544 PSTESSAKLS

-573 EYKPFYKH
+573 PYKPFYKH

-588 YLHDDAIALFGFNPK
+588 YLHDDAIALAGFNPK

-618 ELYTECAQICLELAL
+618 ELYTECAQICLELAV
-633 GCEDADEFLEKL
+633 GCEDANEFLEKL
-645 EAKKIAS
+645 ETKEIAS
-652 FNSKGAQIMTIHK
+652 FKAEGAQIMTIHK

-677 ERLGKPNNESDK
+677 ERLGKPKSNSSNQ
-689 FLEEYNGTE
+689 FLEEYSGTE
-698 LVCLYYRMKNREV
+698 LTRLYYRMKNREV
-711 VDKDYARALEKEKA
+711 VDKDCARALDKEEV
-725 AKDHEEINAYYVAFT
+725 AKNHEETNVYYVAFT
-740 RAELGLVVVAKDK
+740 RAELGLIVVAKDK

-759 KKDKEESK
+759 KESK
-767 NKGMHEK
+767 NKGMREK
-774 LDLKPL
+774 LDLAPL
-780 EEGEIAPVIA
+780 EEGTIAPVI
-790 SKKEPSNAS
+790 SSQKELSPES

-805 AYGEQVQEIEEE
+805 AYGEQIQEIEEE
-817 PDSDYEKNNDQ
+817 PSDYEKNNDQ

-840 LEYQYAYRIPK
+840 LEYQYAYNIPK
-851 KSVLEYLNYHYGF
+851 KSVLEYLNYHHGF
-864 YGLDH
+864 YGLDY

-876 ELFENDAEIQ
+876 ELFENDAKIQ
-886 ALFKNLA
+886 ALFKNHA
-893 LKGEVAFL
+893 LRGEAAFL
-901 SRGVVSRIDVLLWD
+901 FEGVVSRIDVLLWD

-942 AEFLQTQAPHFKI
+942 AAFLQTQAPHFKI

>member
-1 MDTNR
+1 MDTKR

-54 ERILDYLKILQKE
+54 ERILDYLKILQQE
-67 NLESKEKSHKE
+67 NLENEKEKSQ

-91 PSLVQ
+91 PSLVR
-96 NSAQKIYQR
+96 NSTQKIYQR

-137 EVNEDTEAHQQQLDE
+137 EVNEDTKAHQRQLNE
-152 RFLSALNSEQL
+152 GFLSALNSEQL
-163 EELSVFITQ
+163 EELSVFIAQ
-172 CLSHNSYTSNSI
+172 CLSYESYTSDSI
-184 LKLLRSLRNKLYLF
+184 LERLRFLKNKLYLF
-198 DPNKRE
+198 DPNKKE

-210 GFLEKP
+210 GFLEKL
-216 RNLNKQIQSTEIASD
+216 RSLNQQIQSIETASD
-231 SAKKAIKCDDFRG
+231 RAKTAIKCDSFRG

-252 LKKKSEYNFFKKL
+252 LEKKSEYQSFKKL
-265 KNEIPTLE
+265 KSEIPTLE
-273 SECEAIENDLKSY
+273 SECKEIENDLKRY
-286 YEARETALFKKF
+286 YEAKETAIFKKF
-298 PKFIQLYDK
+298 PKFIQLYDN
-307 AISKIQALD
+307 ATSKIQALD
-316 FDAIKDKVHALLSGY
+316 FDAIKDKVHVLLNGY
-331 EEVPAEF
+331 EELPAEF

-401 GFSSLFESVSKD
+401 SFSSLFESVAKD
-413 FYHDNLEFNHRSSP
+413 FYHDNLQFNHRSAP
-427 LIIHYVNTIFKKA
+427 LIINYVNTIFKKA
-440 YQNSSTTYLE
+440 YQNSPTAYLE
-450 QKYPETSRNKHATD
+450 QKYPKTSQNKHVTD
-464 GYVKVSLVANERELL
+464 GYIKVSLVADGR
-479 LEQISQEAKNLLEH
+479 
-493 GKELLLEQILQEAKN
+493 ELLLEQILQEAQN
-508 LLEHGIEPKDITIL
+508 LLDHRIDPKNITIL

-531 IKNYLQENLSEIR
+531 IKNYLQERLSAIH
-544 PSTESSAQLS
+544 PSTESSARLS

-566 EYALAEE
+566 EYTLAEE
-573 EYKPFYKH
+573 PYKPFYKH

-588 YLHDDAIALFGFNPK
+588 YLHDDAIALAGFNPK
-603 KESVAGFVWKVMELF
+603 KESVADFVWKVMELF
-618 ELYTECAQICLELAL
+618 ELYTECAQICLELAV
-633 GCEDADEFLEKL
+633 GCEDANEFLEKL
-645 EAKKIAS
+645 EAKEIAS
-652 FNSKGAQIMTIHK
+652 FNSKGVQIMTIHK

-677 ERLGKPNNESDK
+677 ERLGKPKTNNSNQ
-689 FLEEYNGTE
+689 FLEEYSGTE
-698 LVCLYYRMKNREV
+698 LVRLYYRMKNREV
-711 VDKDYARALEKEKA
+711 VDKDYARALDKEEA
-725 AKDHEEINAYYVAFT
+725 AKDHEETNVYYVAFT
-740 RAELGLVVVAKDK
+740 RAELGLIVVAKDK
-753 DQKKDK
+753 
-759 KKDKEESK
+759 
-767 NKGMHEK
+767 KGMREK
-774 LDLKPL
+774 LDLAPL
-780 EEGEIAPVIA
+780 EEGEIAPVI
-790 SKKEPSNAS
+790 SSQKEPLIPSI
-799 VLIKPH
+799 VIKPH

-817 PDSDYEKNNDQ
+817 PESDYEKNDDQ
-828 EAINFG
+828 EAIHFG

-851 KSVLEYLNYHYGF
+851 KSVLEYLNYHHGF
-864 YGLDH
+864 YGLDY

-876 ELFENDAEIQ
+876 ELFENDIEIQ
-886 ALFKNLA
+886 TLFKNLA
-893 LKGEVAFL
+893 LRGEAAFL
-901 SRGVVSRIDVLLWD
+901 FQGVVSRIDVLLWD

-925 KSSQNYQQSHKA
+925 KSSQNYQQSHKV

-942 AEFLQTQAPHFKI
+942 AEFLKTQAPHFKI

>member
-1 MDTNR
+1 MDTKR

-67 NLESKEKSHKE
+67 NLENEKEKEKSQ
-78 NILKELEEKYHLD
+78 NILKELEEKYRLN

-137 EVNEDTEAHQQQLDE
+137 EVNEDTKAHQQQLNAS
-152 RFLSALNSEQL
+152 FLSALNNEQL

-172 CLSHNSYTSNSI
+172 CLSHDSYTSDSI
-184 LKLLRSLRNKLYLF
+184 LERLRFLKNKLYLF
-198 DPNKRE
+198 DPNKKE

-210 GFLEKP
+210 GFLEKL
-216 RNLNKQIQSTEIASD
+216 RSLNQQIQSVETASD
-231 SAKKAIKCDDFRG
+231 TAKTAIKCDDFRG

-252 LKKKSEYNFFKKL
+252 LEKKSEYRFFKKF
-265 KNEIPTLE
+265 KDEIPTLE
-273 SECEAIENDLKSY
+273 SECEEIENDLKRY
-286 YEARETALFKKF
+286 YEARESALFKKF

-307 AISKIQALD
+307 ATSKIQALD
-316 FDAIKDKVHALLSGY
+316 FDAIKDKVHALLNGY
-331 EEVPAEF
+331 EEMPAEF

-376 IGQAKWHRSVFFVGD
+376 IGQAKWHRSMFFVGD
-391 VKQSIYAFRG
+391 VKQSIYGFRG
-401 GFSSLFESVSKD
+401 SFSSLFESVSKD
-413 FYHDNLEFNHRSSP
+413 FYHDNLPFNHRSAP
-427 LIIHYVNTIFKKA
+427 LIINYVNTIFKKA
-440 YQNSSTTYLE
+440 YQNSPTAYLE
-450 QKYPETSRNKHATD
+450 QKYPKASSNNHAKD
-464 GYVKVSLVANERELL
+464 GYVKVSLVADER
-479 LEQISQEAKNLLEH
+479 
-493 GKELLLEQILQEAKN
+493 ELLLEQILQEAKN
-508 LLEHGIEPKDITIL
+508 LLEHRIDPKDITIL
-522 CATNKDALE
+522 CARNKDALE
-531 IKNYLQENLSEIR
+531 IKNYLQKNLSEIC
-544 PSTESSAQLS
+544 PSTESSAKLS

-573 EYKPFYKH
+573 PYKPFYKH

-588 YLHDDAIALFGFNPK
+588 YLHDDAIALAGFNSK

-618 ELYTECAQICLELAL
+618 ELYTECAQICLELAV
-633 GCEDADEFLEKL
+633 GCEDANEFLKKL
-645 EAKKIAS
+645 EAKEIAS
-652 FNSKGAQIMTIHK
+652 FKAEGAQTMTIHK

-677 ERLGKPNNESDK
+677 ERLGKPKTNNSNQ

-698 LVCLYYRMKNREV
+698 LTRLYYRMKNREV
-711 VDKDYARALEKEKA
+711 VDKDYARALDKEEA
-725 AKDHEEINAYYVAFT
+725 AKDHEETNVYYVAFT

-759 KKDKEESK
+759 KESK

-774 LDLKPL
+774 LDLAPL
-780 EEGEIAPVIA
+780 EEGEIVPVI
-790 SKKEPSNAS
+790 SSQKEPSSAS

-817 PDSDYEKNNDQ
+817 PSDYEKNNDQ

-851 KSVLEYLNYHYGF
+851 KSVLEYLNYHHGF
-864 YGLDH
+864 YGLDY

-876 ELFENDAEIQ
+876 ELFENDAKIQ

-901 SRGVVSRIDVLLWD
+901 FEGVVSRIDVLLWD

-942 AEFLQTQAPHFKI
+942 AVFLQTQAPHFKI

>member
-1 MDTNR
+1 MDTKR

-67 NLESKEKSHKE
+67 NLEDEKEKEKSQ
-78 NILKELEEKYHLD
+78 NILKELEEKYRLD
-91 PSLVQ
+91 PSFVQ

-137 EVNEDTEAHQQQLDE
+137 EVNEDTKAHQQQLNE
-152 RFLSALNSEQL
+152 SFLSALNNEQL
-163 EELSVFITQ
+163 EELSVFIAQ
-172 CLSHNSYTSNSI
+172 CLSYDSYTSDSI
-184 LKLLRSLRNKLYLF
+184 LGRLRFLKNKLYLF
-198 DPNKRE
+198 DPNKKD
-204 PAFDEE
+204 PVFDEE
-210 GFLEKP
+210 RFLEKL
-216 RNLNKQIQSTEIASD
+216 RSLNQQIQSIETASD
-231 SAKKAIKCDDFRG
+231 TAKKAIKCDDFRG

-252 LKKKSEYNFFKKL
+252 LKKKGEYRDFKKI
-265 KNEIPTLE
+265 KDEIPTLE
-273 SECEAIENDLKSY
+273 SECEEIENDLKRY
-286 YEARETALFKKF
+286 YEARESALFKKF

-307 AISKIQALD
+307 ATSKIQSLD
-316 FDAIKDKVHALLSGY
+316 FDAIKDKVHALLNGY
-331 EEVPAEF
+331 EEMPAEF
-338 FYFRLDSKI
+338 FYFRLDSRI

-401 GFSSLFESVSKD
+401 SFSSLFESVAKD
-413 FYHDNLEFNHRSSP
+413 FYHDNLPFNHRSSP
-427 LIIHYVNTIFKKA
+427 LIINYVNTIFKKA
-440 YQNSSTTYLE
+440 YQNSPTAYLE
-450 QKYPETSRNKHATD
+450 QKYPKTSNNKHATD
-464 GYVKVSLVANERELL
+464 GYVKVSLVADER
-479 LEQISQEAKNLLEH
+479 
-493 GKELLLEQILQEAKN
+493 ELLLEQILQEAKN
-508 LLEHGIEPKDITIL
+508 LLEHRIDPKDITLL
-522 CATNKDALE
+522 CATNDDALE
-531 IKNYLQENLSEIR
+531 IKNYLQENLSAIR
-544 PSTESSAQLS
+544 PSTESSAKLF

-573 EYKPFYKH
+573 PYKPFYKH

-588 YLHDDAIALFGFNPK
+588 YLHDDAIALAGFNPK
-603 KESVAGFVWKVMELF
+603 KESVAGFVWKVMEWF
-618 ELYTECAQICLELAL
+618 ELYGECAQICLELAV
-633 GCEDADEFLEKL
+633 GCEDANEFLEKL
-645 EAKKIAS
+645 EAKEIAS
-652 FNSKGAQIMTIHK
+652 FKAEGAQIMTIHK

-677 ERLGKPNNESDK
+677 ERLGKPKTNNSNQ
-689 FLEEYNGTE
+689 FLEEYSGTE
-698 LVCLYYRMKNREV
+698 LIRLYYRMKNREV
-711 VDKDYARALEKEKA
+711 VDKDYARVLDKEEA
-725 AKDHEEINAYYVAFT
+725 AKNHEETNVYYVAFT
-740 RAELGLVVVAKDK
+740 RAELGLIVVAKDK

-759 KKDKEESK
+759 KESK
-767 NKGMHEK
+767 NKGMREK
-774 LDLKPL
+774 LDLAPL
-780 EEGEIAPVIA
+780 EEGTIVPVI
-790 SKKEPSNAS
+790 SPQKELSIPS
-799 VLIKPH
+799 VVIKPH

-817 PDSDYEKNNDQ
+817 PSDYEKNNDQ

-851 KSVLEYLNYHYGF
+851 KSVLEYLNYHHGF
-864 YGLDH
+864 YGLDY

-876 ELFENDAEIQ
+876 ELFENDAKIQ

-901 SRGVVSRIDVLLWD
+901 FEGVVSRMDVLLWD

-925 KSSQNYQQSHKA
+925 KSSQNYQQSHKV

-942 AEFLQTQAPHFKI
+942 AAFLQTQAPHFKI

>member
-1 MDTNR
+1 MDTKR

-67 NLESKEKSHKE
+67 SLENEKEKEKSQ
-78 NILKELEEKYHLD
+78 NILKELEEKYRLD
-91 PSLVQ
+91 PSFVQ

-137 EVNEDTEAHQQQLDE
+137 EVNEDTKAHQQQLNE
-152 RFLSALNSEQL
+152 SFLSALNNEQL
-163 EELSVFITQ
+163 EELSVFIAQ
-172 CLSHNSYTSNSI
+172 CLSYDSYTSDSVLERLRF
-184 LKLLRSLRNKLYLF
+184 LKNKLYLF
-198 DPNKRE
+198 DPNKKE
-204 PAFDEE
+204 PAFDEK
-210 GFLEKP
+210 GFLEKL
-216 RNLNKQIQSTEIASD
+216 RNLNRQIQSVETASNE
-231 SAKKAIKCDDFRG
+231 AKKAIKCDDFRG

-252 LKKKSEYNFFKKL
+252 LEKKSEYRYFKKF
-265 KNEIPTLE
+265 KDEIPTLE
-273 SECEAIENDLKSY
+273 SECEEIENDLKRY
-286 YEARETALFKKF
+286 YEARESALFKKF

-307 AISKIQALD
+307 ATSKIQALD
-316 FDAIKDKVHALLSGY
+316 FDAIKDKVHALLNGY
-331 EEVPAEF
+331 EEMPAEF

-376 IGQAKWHRSVFFVGD
+376 IGQVKWHRSVFFVGD
-391 VKQSIYAFRG
+391 VKQSIYGFRG
-401 GFSSLFESVSKD
+401 SFSSLFESVSKD

-427 LIIHYVNTIFKKA
+427 LIINYVNTIFKKA
-440 YQNSSTTYLE
+440 YQNSPTAYWE
-450 QKYPETSRNKHATD
+450 QKYPKASSNKHARD
-464 GYVKVSLVANERELL
+464 GYVKVSLVADER
-479 LEQISQEAKNLLEH
+479 
-493 GKELLLEQILQEAKN
+493 ELLLEQILQEAKN
-508 LLEHGIEPKDITIL
+508 LLEHCIDPKDITLL
-522 CATNKDALE
+522 CTTNDDALE
-531 IKNYLQENLSEIR
+531 IKNYLQKNLSAIR
-544 PSTESSAQLS
+544 PSTESSAKLS

-573 EYKPFYKH
+573 PYKPFYKH

-588 YLHDDAIALFGFNPK
+588 YLHDDAIALAGFNPK

-618 ELYTECAQICLELAL
+618 ELYTECAQICLELAV
-633 GCEDADEFLEKL
+633 GCEDANEFLEKL
-645 EAKKIAS
+645 EAKEIAS
-652 FNSKGAQIMTIHK
+652 FKAEGAQIMTIHK

-677 ERLGKPNNESDK
+677 ERLGKPKTNNSNQ
-689 FLEEYNGTE
+689 FLEEYSGTE
-698 LVCLYYRMKNREV
+698 LTRLYYRMKNREV
-711 VDKDYARALEKEKA
+711 VDKDYARALDKEEV
-725 AKDHEEINAYYVAFT
+725 AKNHEETNVYYVAFT
-740 RAELGLVVVAKDK
+740 RAELGLIVVV
-753 DQKKDK
+753 KDK
-759 KKDKEESK
+759 K
-767 NKGMHEK
+767 GMREK
-774 LDLKPL
+774 LDLVPL
-780 EEGEIAPVIA
+780 EEGEIVPVI
-790 SKKEPSNAS
+790 SSQKEPSSTS

-805 AYGEQVQEIEEE
+805 AYGEQIQEIEEE
-817 PDSDYEKNNDQ
+817 PSDYEKNNDQ

-840 LEYQYAYRIPK
+840 LEYQYAYNIPK
-851 KSVLEYLNYHYGF
+851 KSVLEYLNYHHGF
-864 YGLDH
+864 YGLDY

-876 ELFENDAEIQ
+876 ELFENDAKIQ

-901 SRGVVSRIDVLLWD
+901 FEGVVSRIDVLLWD

-942 AEFLQTQAPHFKI
+942 AAFLQTQAPHFKI

>member
-1 MDTNR
+1 MDTKR

-67 NLESKEKSHKE
+67 NLEDEKEKEKSQ
-78 NILKELEEKYHLD
+78 NILKELEEKYRLD
-91 PSLVQ
+91 PSFVQ
-96 NSAQKIYQR
+96 NRAQKIYQH

-137 EVNEDTEAHQQQLDE
+137 EVNENTKAHQQQLNE
-152 RFLSALNSEQL
+152 SFLSALNNEQL
-163 EELSVFITQ
+163 EELSVFIAQ
-172 CLSHNSYTSNSI
+172 CLSYDSYTSDSVLERLRF
-184 LKLLRSLRNKLYLF
+184 LKNKLYLF
-198 DPNKRE
+198 DPNKKD
-204 PAFDEE
+204 PVFDEE
-210 GFLEKP
+210 RFLEKL
-216 RNLNKQIQSTEIASD
+216 RSLNQQIQNIETASNE
-231 SAKKAIKCDDFRG
+231 AKKAIKCDDFRG

-252 LKKKSEYNFFKKL
+252 LEKKSEYRYFKKF
-265 KNEIPTLE
+265 KDEIPTLE
-273 SECEAIENDLKSY
+273 SECKEIENDLKRY
-286 YEARETALFKKF
+286 YEARETAIFKKF

-307 AISKIQALD
+307 ATSKIQALD
-316 FDAIKDKVHALLSGY
+316 FDAIKDKVHALLNGY
-331 EEVPAEF
+331 EEMPAEF
-338 FYFRLDSKI
+338 FYFRLDSRI

-391 VKQSIYAFRG
+391 VKQSIYGFRG
-401 GFSSLFESVSKD
+401 SFSSLFESVSKD
-413 FYHDNLEFNHRSSP
+413 FYHDNLPFNHRSSP
-427 LIIHYVNTIFKKA
+427 LIINYVNTIFKKA
-440 YQNSSTTYLE
+440 YQNSPTAYLE
-450 QKYPETSRNKHATD
+450 QKYPKASSNKHARD
-464 GYVKVSLVANERELL
+464 GYVKVSLVADER
-479 LEQISQEAKNLLEH
+479 
-493 GKELLLEQILQEAKN
+493 ELLLEQILQEAKN
-508 LLEHGIEPKDITIL
+508 LLDHRIDPKDITLL
-522 CATNKDALE
+522 CATNDDALE
-531 IKNYLQENLSEIR
+531 IKNYLQKNLSAIR
-544 PSTESSAQLS
+544 PSTESSAKLS

-573 EYKPFYKH
+573 PYKPFYKH

-588 YLHDDAIALFGFNPK
+588 YLHDDAIALAGFNPK

-618 ELYTECAQICLELAL
+618 ELYTECAQICLELAV
-633 GCEDADEFLEKL
+633 GCEDANEFLEKL
-645 EAKKIAS
+645 EAKEIAS
-652 FNSKGAQIMTIHK
+652 FKAEGAQIMTIHK

-677 ERLGKPNNESDK
+677 ERLGKPKTNNSNQ
-689 FLEEYNGTE
+689 FLEEYSGTE
-698 LVCLYYRMKNREV
+698 LLRLYYRMKNREA
-711 VDKDYARALEKEKA
+711 VDKDYARALDKEEA
-725 AKDHEEINAYYVAFT
+725 AKNHEETNVYYVAFT
-740 RAELGLVVVAKDK
+740 RAELGLIVVAKDK

-759 KKDKEESK
+759 KESK
-767 NKGMHEK
+767 SKGMREK
-774 LDLKPL
+774 LDLAPL
-780 EEGEIAPVIA
+780 EEGTIVPVI
-790 SKKEPSNAS
+790 SSQKEPLIPS

-805 AYGEQVQEIEEE
+805 AYGEQIQEIEEE
-817 PDSDYEKNNDQ
+817 PSDYEKNNDQ

-851 KSVLEYLNYHYGF
+851 KSVLEYLNYHHGF
-864 YGLDH
+864 YGLDY

-876 ELFENDAEIQ
+876 ELFENDAKIQ

-901 SRGVVSRIDVLLWD
+901 FEGVVSRIDVLLWD

-942 AEFLQTQAPHFKI
+942 AAFLQTQAPHFKI

>member
-1 MDTNR
+1 MDTKR

-67 NLESKEKSHKE
+67 NLENEKEKSQ
-78 NILKELEEKYHLD
+78 NILKELEEKYHLKPD
-91 PSLVQ
+91 LVR

-137 EVNEDTEAHQQQLDE
+137 EVNEDTKAHQQQLNE
-152 RFLSALNSEQL
+152 GFLSALNNEQL
-163 EELSVFITQ
+163 EELSVFIAQ
-172 CLSHNSYTSNSI
+172 CLSYDNYTSDSI
-184 LKLLRSLRNKLYLF
+184 LKRLRFLKNKLYLF
-198 DPNKRE
+198 DPNKKE
-204 PAFDEE
+204 LAFDEE
-210 GFLEKP
+210 GFLEKL
-216 RNLNKQIQSTEIASD
+216 RSLNNQIQSIETASNE
-231 SAKKAIKCDDFRG
+231 AKKAIKCDSFRG

-252 LKKKSEYNFFKKL
+252 LEKKSEYLYFKKL

-273 SECEAIENDLKSY
+273 RECEEIENDLKRY
-286 YEARETALFKKF
+286 YEAKETAIFKKF
-298 PKFIQLYDK
+298 PKFIQLYDN
-307 AISKIQALD
+307 ATSKIQALD
-316 FDAIKDKVHALLSGY
+316 FDAIKDKVHVLLNGY
-331 EEVPAEF
+331 EEMPAEF

-401 GFSSLFESVSKD
+401 SFSSLFESVSKD
-413 FYHDNLEFNHRSSP
+413 FYHDNLEFNHRSVP
-427 LIIHYVNTIFKKA
+427 LIINYVNTIFKKA
-440 YQNSSTTYLE
+440 YQNFPTAYLE
-450 QKYPETSRNKHATD
+450 QKYPKISNNKHATD
-464 GYVKVSLVANERELL
+464 GYVKVSLVADGRELL
-479 LEQISQEAKNLLEH
+479 LNQV
-493 GKELLLEQILQEAKN
+493 LQEAQN
-508 LLEHGIEPKDITIL
+508 LLDHHIDPKDITIL
-522 CATNKDALE
+522 CATNDDALE
-531 IKNYLQENLSEIR
+531 IKNYLQERLSAIR
-544 PSTESSAQLS
+544 PSTESSTRLS
-554 QFVESKIIKNAL
+554 QLVESKIIKNAL
-566 EYALAEE
+566 RYALAEE
-573 EYKPFYKH
+573 PYKPFYKH

-588 YLHDDAIALFGFNPK
+588 YLHDDAIALPGFNPK
-603 KESVAGFVWKVMELF
+603 KESVAGFVWKIMEQF
-618 ELYTECAQICLELAL
+618 KLYGEPAQICLELAV
-633 GCEDADEFLEKL
+633 GCEDADGFLEKL
-645 EAKKIAS
+645 EAKSIAS
-652 FNSKGAQIMTIHK
+652 FNLKGAQIMTIHK

-677 ERLGKPNNESDK
+677 ERLGKPNSNHSNQL
-689 FLEEYNGTE
+689 LEEYDGAE
-698 LVCLYYRMKNREV
+698 LTRLYYRMKNREV
-711 VDKDYARALEKEKA
+711 VDKDYARALDKEEA
-725 AKDHEEINAYYVAFT
+725 AKDHEEINVYYVAFT
-740 RAELGLVVVAKDK
+740 RAELGLIVVAKDK
-753 DQKKDK
+753 KESKK
-759 KKDKEESK
+759 ESK
-767 NKGMHEK
+767 NKTMREK
-774 LDLKPL
+774 LDLAPL
-780 EEGEIAPVIA
+780 EEGEIMPVV
-790 SKKEPSNAS
+790 SPQKEPLITSA
-799 VLIKPH
+799 LIKPH

-817 PDSDYEKNNDQ
+817 PENDYEKNNDQ

-840 LEYQYAYRIPK
+840 LEYQYAYNVPK
-851 KSVLEYLNYHYGF
+851 QSVLEYLNYHHGF
-864 YGLDH
+864 YGLDY

-886 ALFKNLA
+886 ALFKNHA
-893 LKGEVAFL
+893 LRGEAAFL
-901 SRGVVSRIDVLLWD
+901 FEGVVSRIDVLLWD
-915 KGQNLYVLDY
+915 RGQNLYVLDY
-925 KSSQNYQQSHKA
+925 KSSQNYQQSHKV

-942 AEFLQTQAPHFKI
+942 AEFLKTQAPHFKI

>member
-1 MDTNR
+1 MDTKR

-67 NLESKEKSHKE
+67 NLEDEKEKEKSQ
-78 NILKELEEKYHLD
+78 NILKELEEKYRLD
-91 PSLVQ
+91 PSFVQ
-96 NSAQKIYQR
+96 NSTQKIYQR

-137 EVNEDTEAHQQQLDE
+137 EVNEDTKVHQQQLNAS
-152 RFLSALNSEQL
+152 FLSALNNKQL

-172 CLSHNSYTSNSI
+172 CLSYDSYTSDSVLERLRF
-184 LKLLRSLRNKLYLF
+184 LKNKLYLF
-198 DPNKRE
+198 DPNKKD
-204 PAFDEE
+204 PVFDEE
-210 GFLEKP
+210 RFLEKL
-216 RNLNKQIQSTEIASD
+216 RSLNQQIQNIETASNE
-231 SAKKAIKCDDFRG
+231 AKKAIKCDDFRG

-252 LKKKSEYNFFKKL
+252 LEKKSEYRYFKKF
-265 KNEIPTLE
+265 KDEIPTLE
-273 SECEAIENDLKSY
+273 SECKEIENDLKRY
-286 YEARETALFKKF
+286 YEARESALFKKF

-307 AISKIQALD
+307 ATSKIQSLD
-316 FDAIKDKVHALLSGY
+316 FDAIKDKVHALLNGY
-331 EEVPAEF
+331 EEMPAEF
-338 FYFRLDSKI
+338 FYFRLDSRI

-391 VKQSIYAFRG
+391 VKQSIYGFRG
-401 GFSSLFESVSKD
+401 SFSSLFESVSKD
-413 FYHDNLEFNHRSSP
+413 FYHDNLPFNHRSSP
-427 LIIHYVNTIFKKA
+427 LIINYVNTIFKKA
-440 YQNSSTTYLE
+440 YQNSPTAYLE
-450 QKYPETSRNKHATD
+450 QKYPKASSNKHAKD
-464 GYVKVSLVANERELL
+464 GYVKVSLVADER
-479 LEQISQEAKNLLEH
+479 
-493 GKELLLEQILQEAKN
+493 ELLLEQILQEAKN
-508 LLEHGIEPKDITIL
+508 LLEHRIEPKDITLL
-522 CATNKDALE
+522 CTTNDDALE
-531 IKNYLQENLSEIR
+531 IKNYLQENLSAIR
-544 PSTESSAQLS
+544 PSTESSVKLS

-573 EYKPFYKH
+573 PYKPFYKH

-588 YLHDDAIALFGFNPK
+588 YLHDDAIALAGFNPK

-618 ELYTECAQICLELAL
+618 ELYTECAQICLELAV
-633 GCEDADEFLEKL
+633 GCEDANEFLEKL
-645 EAKKIAS
+645 ETKEIAS
-652 FNSKGAQIMTIHK
+652 FKAEGAQIMTIHK

-677 ERLGKPNNESDK
+677 ERLGKPKTNNSNQ
-689 FLEEYNGTE
+689 FLEEYSGTD
-698 LVCLYYRMKNREV
+698 LTRLYYRMKNREV
-711 VDKDYARALEKEKA
+711 VDKDYARALDKEEA
-725 AKDHEEINAYYVAFT
+725 AKDHEETNVYYVAFT
-740 RAELGLVVVAKDK
+740 RAELGLIVVAKDK
-753 DQKKDK
+753 
-759 KKDKEESK
+759 
-767 NKGMHEK
+767 KGMCEK
-774 LDLKPL
+774 LDLAPL
-780 EEGEIAPVIA
+780 EEGEIAPVI
-790 SKKEPSNAS
+790 SSQKEPSSAS
-799 VLIKPH
+799 VVIKPH

-817 PDSDYEKNNDQ
+817 PSDYEKNNDQ

-840 LEYQYAYRIPK
+840 LEYQYAYNIPK
-851 KSVLEYLNYHYGF
+851 KSVLEYLNYHHGF
-864 YGLDH
+864 YGLDY

-876 ELFENDAEIQ
+876 ELFENDAKIQ

-893 LKGEVAFL
+893 LRGEVAFL
-901 SRGVVSRIDVLLWD
+901 FEGVVSRIDVLLWD

-942 AEFLQTQAPHFKI
+942 AAFLQTQAPHFKI

>member
-1 MDTNR
+1 MDTKR

-67 NLESKEKSHKE
+67 NLEDEKEKEKSQ
-78 NILKELEEKYHLD
+78 NILKELEEKYRLD
-91 PSLVQ
+91 PSFVQ

-137 EVNEDTEAHQQQLDE
+137 EVNEDTKAHQQQLNAS
-152 RFLSALNSEQL
+152 FLSALNNEQL

-172 CLSHNSYTSNSI
+172 CLSYDSYTSDSI
-184 LKLLRSLRNKLYLF
+184 LERLRFLKNKLYLF
-198 DPNKRE
+198 DPNKKE
-204 PAFDEE
+204 PAFDEK
-210 GFLEKP
+210 GFLDKL
-216 RNLNKQIQSTEIASD
+216 RSLNRQIQSVETASD
-231 SAKKAIKCDDFRG
+231 TAKKAIKCDDFRG

-252 LKKKSEYNFFKKL
+252 LKKKGEYRDFKKI
-265 KNEIPTLE
+265 KDEIPTLE
-273 SECEAIENDLKSY
+273 SECEEIENDLKRY
-286 YEARETALFKKF
+286 YEARESALFKKF

-307 AISKIQALD
+307 ATSKIQALD
-316 FDAIKDKVHALLSGY
+316 FDAIKDKVHALLNGY
-331 EEVPAEF
+331 EEMPAEF

-391 VKQSIYAFRG
+391 VKQSIYGFRG
-401 GFSSLFESVSKD
+401 SFSSLFESVSKD
-413 FYHDNLEFNHRSSP
+413 FYHDNLQFNHRSSP
-427 LIIHYVNTIFKKA
+427 LIINYVNTIFKKA
-440 YQNSSTTYLE
+440 YQNSPTAYLE
-450 QKYPETSRNKHATD
+450 QKYPKASSNKHARD
-464 GYVKVSLVANERELL
+464 GYVKVSLVADER
-479 LEQISQEAKNLLEH
+479 
-493 GKELLLEQILQEAKN
+493 ELLLEQILQEAKN
-508 LLEHGIEPKDITIL
+508 LLEHRIDPKDITLL
-522 CATNKDALE
+522 CATNDDALE
-531 IKNYLQENLSEIR
+531 IKNYLQQNLSEIR
-544 PSTESSAQLS
+544 PSTESSAKLS

-573 EYKPFYKH
+573 PYKPFYKH

-588 YLHDDAIALFGFNPK
+588 YLHDDAIALAGFNPK

-618 ELYTECAQICLELAL
+618 ELYGECAQICLELAV
-633 GCEDADEFLEKL
+633 GCEDANEFLKKL
-645 EAKKIAS
+645 EAKEIAS
-652 FNSKGAQIMTIHK
+652 FKAEGAQIMTIHK

-677 ERLGKPNNESDK
+677 ERLGKPKTNNFNQ
-689 FLEEYNGTE
+689 FLEEYSGTE
-698 LVCLYYRMKNREV
+698 LTCLYYRMKNREV
-711 VDKDYARALEKEKA
+711 VDKDYARALDKEEA
-725 AKDHEEINAYYVAFT
+725 AKDHEETNVYYVAFT
-740 RAELGLVVVAKDK
+740 RAELGLIVVAKDK

-759 KKDKEESK
+759 KESK
-767 NKGMHEK
+767 NKGMREK
-774 LDLKPL
+774 LDLAPL
-780 EEGEIAPVIA
+780 EEGEIAPVI
-790 SKKEPSNAS
+790 SSQKELSIPS
-799 VLIKPH
+799 VVIKPH

-817 PDSDYEKNNDQ
+817 PSDYEKNNDQ

-851 KSVLEYLNYHYGF
+851 KSVLEYLNYHHGF
-864 YGLDH
+864 YGLDY

-876 ELFENDAEIQ
+876 ELFENDAKIQ

-893 LKGEVAFL
+893 LRGEVAFL
-901 SRGVVSRIDVLLWD
+901 FEGVVSRIDVLLWD

-942 AEFLQTQAPHFKI
+942 AAFLQTQAPHFKI

>member
-1 MDTNR
+1 MDTKR

-67 NLESKEKSHKE
+67 NLESGKEKSQ

-91 PSLVQ
+91 PSLVR

-132 LSANF
+132 LSTNF
-137 EVNEDTEAHQQQLDE
+137 EVNEDTEAHQRQLNE
-152 RFLSALNSEQL
+152 GFLSALNNEQL
-163 EELSVFITQ
+163 EELSAFIIQ
-172 CLSHNSYTSNSI
+172 CLSYDNYTSDSI
-184 LKLLRSLRNKLYLF
+184 LKRLRFLKNKLYLF
-198 DPNKRE
+198 NPNKKE

-210 GFLEKP
+210 GFLEKL
-216 RNLNKQIQSTEIASD
+216 RSLNNQIQSIETASNE
-231 SAKKAIKCDDFRG
+231 AKKAIKCDSFRG

-252 LKKKSEYNFFKKL
+252 LEKKSEYQSFKKL

-273 SECEAIENDLKSY
+273 SECEEIENDLKRY
-286 YEARETALFKKF
+286 YEAKETAIFKKF
-298 PKFIQLYDK
+298 PKFIQLYDN
-307 AISKIQALD
+307 ATSKIQALD
-316 FDAIKDKVHALLSGY
+316 FDAIKDKVHVLLNGY
-331 EEVPAEF
+331 EEMPAEF

-401 GFSSLFESVSKD
+401 SFSSLFESVSKD
-413 FYHDNLEFNHRSSP
+413 FYHDNLEFNHRSAP
-427 LIIHYVNTIFKKA
+427 LIINYVNTIFKKA
-440 YQNSSTTYLE
+440 YQNSPTAYLE
-450 QKYPETSRNKHATD
+450 QKYPKTSQNKHVTE
-464 GYVKVSLVANERELL
+464 GYVKVSLVADDRELL
-479 LEQISQEAKNLLEH
+479 LNQV
-493 GKELLLEQILQEAKN
+493 LQEAKN
-508 LLEHGIEPKDITIL
+508 LLDHRIDPKDITIL

-531 IKNYLQENLSEIR
+531 IKNYLQERLSAIR
-544 PSTESSAQLS
+544 PSTESSARLS
-554 QFVESKIIKNAL
+554 QLVESKIIKNAL

-573 EYKPFYKH
+573 PYKPFYKH

-588 YLHDDAIALFGFNPK
+588 YLHDDVIALPGFNPK
-603 KESVAGFVWKVMELF
+603 KESVASFVWKIMEQF
-618 ELYTECAQICLELAL
+618 KLYGEPAQSCLELAI
-633 GCEDADEFLEKL
+633 GCEDANEFLEKL
-645 EAKKIAS
+645 EAKEIAS
-652 FNSKGAQIMTIHK
+652 FNPKGAQIMTIHG

-677 ERLGKPNNESDK
+677 ERLGKPNSSHANQL
-689 FLEEYNGTE
+689 LEEYNGTE
-698 LVCLYYRMKNREV
+698 LVRLYYRMKNREV
-711 VDKDYARALEKEKA
+711 VDKDYARALDKEEA
-725 AKDHEEINAYYVAFT
+725 AKDHEEINVYYVAFT
-740 RAELGLVVVAKDK
+740 RAELGLIVVAKDK
-753 DQKKDK
+753 KESKK
-759 KKDKEESK
+759 ESK
-767 NKGMHEK
+767 NKKMREQ
-774 LDLKPL
+774 LDLASL
-780 EEGEIAPVIA
+780 EEGEITPVI
-790 SKKEPSNAS
+790 SPQKEPLITS
-799 VLIKPH
+799 VVIKPH

-840 LEYQYAYRIPK
+840 LEYQYAYNIPK
-851 KSVLEYLNYHYGF
+851 QSVLEYLNYHYGF

-886 ALFKNLA
+886 ALFKNHA
-893 LKGEVAFL
+893 LKGEAAFL
-901 SRGVVSRIDVLLWD
+901 FQGVVSRIDVLLWD
-915 KGQNLYVLDY
+915 RGQNLYVLDY

-942 AEFLQTQAPHFKI
+942 AEFLKTQAPHFKI

>member
-1 MDTNR
+1 MDTKR

-67 NLESKEKSHKE
+67 NLESEKEKSQ

-137 EVNEDTEAHQQQLDE
+137 EVNEDTEAHQRQLNE
-152 RFLSALNSEQL
+152 GFLSALNSEQL
-163 EELSVFITQ
+163 EELSAFIVQ
-172 CLSHNSYTSNSI
+172 CLSHENYTSDSI
-184 LKLLRSLRNKLYLF
+184 LERLRFLKNKLYLF
-198 DPNKRE
+198 DSNKQG
-204 PAFDEE
+204 PVFDEE
-210 GFLEKP
+210 GFLEKL
-216 RNLNKQIQSTEIASD
+216 RSLNNQIQSIETASD
-231 SAKKAIKCDDFRG
+231 RAKEAIKCDSFRG

-252 LKKKSEYNFFKKL
+252 LEKKSEYQSFKKL

-273 SECEAIENDLKSY
+273 SECEEIENDLKRY
-286 YEARETALFKKF
+286 YEAKETAIFKKF
-298 PKFIQLYDK
+298 PKFIQLYDN
-307 AISKIQALD
+307 ATSKIQALD
-316 FDAIKDKVHALLSGY
+316 FDAIKDKVHVLLNGY
-331 EEVPAEF
+331 EEMPAEF

-391 VKQSIYAFRG
+391 VKQSIYGFRG
-401 GFSSLFESVSKD
+401 SFSSLFESVSKD
-413 FYHDNLEFNHRSSP
+413 FYHDNLEFNHRSTP
-427 LIIHYVNTIFKKA
+427 LIINYVNTIFKKA
-440 YQNSSTTYLE
+440 YQNSPTAYLE
-450 QKYPETSRNKHATD
+450 QKYPKASNNKHVTE
-464 GYVKVSLVANERELL
+464 GYVKVSLVADER
-479 LEQISQEAKNLLEH
+479 
-493 GKELLLEQILQEAKN
+493 ELLLEQILQEAKN
-508 LLEHGIEPKDITIL
+508 LLDHHINPKDITIL

-531 IKNYLQENLSEIR
+531 IKNYLQEHLIAIC
-544 PSTESSAQLS
+544 PSTESSAKLS
-554 QFVESKIIKNAL
+554 QLVESKIIKNAL
-566 EYALAEE
+566 GYALAEE
-573 EYKPFYKH
+573 PYKPFYKH

-588 YLHDDAIALFGFNPK
+588 YLHDDAIALPGFNPK
-603 KESVAGFVWKVMELF
+603 KESVASFVWKIMEQF
-618 ELYTECAQICLELAL
+618 KLYEEPAQSCLELAI
-633 GCEDADEFLEKL
+633 GCEDANDFLEKL
-645 EAKKIAS
+645 EAKEIAS
-652 FNSKGAQIMTIHK
+652 FNPKGAQIMTIHG

-677 ERLGKPNNESDK
+677 ERLGKPKSNHSNQ
-689 FLEEYNGTE
+689 FLEEYNGAE
-698 LVCLYYRMKNREV
+698 LARLYYRMKNREV
-711 VDKDYARALEKEKA
+711 VDKDYARALNKEEA
-725 AKDHEEINAYYVAFT
+725 AKDHEEINVYYVAFT
-740 RAELGLVVVAKDK
+740 RAELGLIVVAKDK
-753 DQKKDK
+753 K
-759 KKDKEESK
+759 ESK
-767 NKGMHEK
+767 KENKHKTMREK
-774 LDLKPL
+774 LDLASL
-780 EEGEIAPVIA
+780 EEGEIMPVI
-790 SKKEPSNAS
+790 SPQKEPLIAS
-799 VLIKPH
+799 VVIKPH

-840 LEYQYAYRIPK
+840 LEYQYAYNIPK
-851 KSVLEYLNYHYGF
+851 QSVLEYLNYHYGF

-886 ALFKNLA
+886 ALFKNHA
-893 LKGEVAFL
+893 LKGEAAFL
-901 SRGVVSRIDVLLWD
+901 FQGVVSRIDILLWD
-915 KGQNLYVLDY
+915 RGQNLYVLDY

-942 AEFLQTQAPHFKI
+942 AEFLRTQAPHFKI

>member
-1 MDTNR
+1 MDTKR

-67 NLESKEKSHKE
+67 NLESGKEKSQ

-91 PSLVQ
+91 PSLVR

-137 EVNEDTEAHQQQLDE
+137 EVNEDTKAHQQRLNE
-152 RFLSALNSEQL
+152 GFLSALNNGQL
-163 EELSVFITQ
+163 EELSAFIVQ
-172 CLSHNSYTSNSI
+172 CLSYDSYTSDSI
-184 LKLLRSLRNKLYLF
+184 LERLRFLKNKLYLF
-198 DPNKRE
+198 DPNKKE
-204 PAFDEE
+204 PAFDEK
-210 GFLEKP
+210 GFLEKL
-216 RNLNKQIQSTEIASD
+216 RSLNNQIQSIETASNE
-231 SAKKAIKCDDFRG
+231 AKKAIKCDSFRG

-252 LKKKSEYNFFKKL
+252 LEKKSEYLYFKKL
-265 KNEIPTLE
+265 KSEIPTLE
-273 SECEAIENDLKSY
+273 SECEEIENDLKRY
-286 YEARETALFKKF
+286 YEAKETAIFKKF
-298 PKFIQLYDK
+298 PKFIQLYDN
-307 AISKIQALD
+307 ATSKIQALD
-316 FDAIKDKVHALLSGY
+316 FDAIKDKVHVLLNGY
-331 EEVPAEF
+331 EEMPAEF

-401 GFSSLFESVSKD
+401 SFSSLFESVSKD
-413 FYHDNLEFNHRSSP
+413 FYHDNLEFNHRSAP
-427 LIIHYVNTIFKKA
+427 LIINYVNTIFKKA
-440 YQNSSTTYLE
+440 YQNSPTAYLE
-450 QKYPETSRNKHATD
+450 QKYPKTSNNKHATD
-464 GYVKVSLVANERELL
+464 GYVKVSLVADE
-479 LEQISQEAKNLLEH
+479 
-493 GKELLLEQILQEAKN
+493 KELLLNQVLQEAQN
-508 LLEHGIEPKDITIL
+508 LLDHRIDPKDITIL

-531 IKNYLQENLSEIR
+531 IKNYLQEHLSAIC
-544 PSTESSAQLS
+544 PSTESSARLS
-554 QFVESKIIKNAL
+554 QLVESKIIKNAL
-566 EYALAEE
+566 RYALAEE
-573 EYKPFYKH
+573 PYKPFYKH

-588 YLHDDAIALFGFNPK
+588 YLHDDVIALPGFNPK
-603 KESVAGFVWKVMELF
+603 KESVAGFVWKIMEQF
-618 ELYTECAQICLELAL
+618 KLYEEPAQNCLELAI
-633 GCEDADEFLEKL
+633 GCEDANEFLEKL
-645 EAKKIAS
+645 EAKEIAS
-652 FNSKGAQIMTIHK
+652 FNPKGAQIMTIHG

-677 ERLGKPNNESDK
+677 ERLGNPKSSHANQL
-689 FLEEYNGTE
+689 LEEYDGAE
-698 LVCLYYRMKNREV
+698 LTRLYYRMKNREV
-711 VDKDYARALEKEKA
+711 VDKDYARALDKEEA
-725 AKDHEEINAYYVAFT
+725 AKDHEEINVYYVAFT
-740 RAELGLVVVAKDK
+740 RAELGLIVVAKDK
-753 DQKKDK
+753 KESKK
-759 KKDKEESK
+759 ESK
-767 NKGMHEK
+767 NKKMREQ
-774 LDLKPL
+774 LDLAPL
-780 EEGEIAPVIA
+780 EEGEIAPVI
-790 SKKEPSNAS
+790 SPQKEPLMTS
-799 VLIKPH
+799 VVIKPH
-805 AYGEQVQEIEEE
+805 AYGEQIQEIEEE

-851 KSVLEYLNYHYGF
+851 QSVLEYLNYHYGF
-864 YGLDH
+864 YGLDY

-886 ALFKNLA
+886 ALFKNHA
-893 LKGEVAFL
+893 LKGEAAFL
-901 SRGVVSRIDVLLWD
+901 FQGVVSRIDVLLWD
-915 KGQNLYVLDY
+915 RGQNLYVLDY
-925 KSSQNYQQSHKA
+925 KSSQNYQQSHKV

-942 AEFLQTQAPHFKI
+942 AEFLRTQAPHFKI

>member
-1 MDTNR
+1 MDTKR

-67 NLESKEKSHKE
+67 NLEDEKEKEKSQ
-78 NILKELEEKYHLD
+78 NILKELEEKYRLD
-91 PSLVQ
+91 PSFVQ

-137 EVNEDTEAHQQQLDE
+137 EVNEDTKAHQQQLNE
-152 RFLSALNSEQL
+152 SFLSALNNEQL
-163 EELSVFITQ
+163 NELSVFIAQ
-172 CLSHNSYTSNSI
+172 CLSYDSYTSDSVLERLRF
-184 LKLLRSLRNKLYLF
+184 LKNKLYLF
-198 DPNKRE
+198 DPNKKD
-204 PAFDEE
+204 PVFDEE
-210 GFLEKP
+210 RFLEKL
-216 RNLNKQIQSTEIASD
+216 RSLNQQIQNIETASNE
-231 SAKKAIKCDDFRG
+231 AKKAIKCDDFRG

-252 LKKKSEYNFFKKL
+252 LEKKSEYRYFKKF
-265 KNEIPTLE
+265 KDEIPTLE
-273 SECEAIENDLKSY
+273 SECEEIENDLKRY
-286 YEARETALFKKF
+286 YEAKESALFKKF
-298 PKFIQLYDK
+298 PKFIQLYDR
-307 AISKIQALD
+307 ATSKIQALD
-316 FDAIKDKVHALLSGY
+316 FDAIKDKVHALLNGY
-331 EEVPAEF
+331 EEMPAEF

-391 VKQSIYAFRG
+391 VKQSIYGFRG
-401 GFSSLFESVSKD
+401 SFSSLFESVSKD

-427 LIIHYVNTIFKKA
+427 LIINYVNTIFKKA
-440 YQNSSTTYLE
+440 YQNSPTAYLE
-450 QKYPETSRNKHATD
+450 QKYPKASSNKHARD
-464 GYVKVSLVANERELL
+464 GYVKVSLVADER
-479 LEQISQEAKNLLEH
+479 
-493 GKELLLEQILQEAKN
+493 ELLLEQILQEAKN
-508 LLEHGIEPKDITIL
+508 LLEHRIEPKDITLL
-522 CATNKDALE
+522 CATNDDALE
-531 IKNYLQENLSEIR
+531 IKNYLQKNLSAIR
-544 PSTESSAQLS
+544 PSTESSAKLS

-573 EYKPFYKH
+573 PYKPFYKH

-588 YLHDDAIALFGFNPK
+588 YLHDDAIALAGFNPK

-618 ELYTECAQICLELAL
+618 ELYTECAQICLELAV
-633 GCEDADEFLEKL
+633 GCEDADGFLEKL
-645 EAKKIAS
+645 EAKEIAS
-652 FNSKGAQIMTIHK
+652 FNLKGAQIMTIHK

-677 ERLGKPNNESDK
+677 ERLGKPKSNNSNQ
-689 FLEEYNGTE
+689 FLEEYNGAE
-698 LVCLYYRMKNREV
+698 LLRLYYRMKNREV
-711 VDKDYARALEKEKA
+711 VDKDYARALDKEEA
-725 AKDHEEINAYYVAFT
+725 AKDHEETNVYYVAFT
-740 RAELGLVVVAKDK
+740 RAELGLIVVAKDK

-759 KKDKEESK
+759 KESKKESK
-767 NKGMHEK
+767 NKGMREK
-774 LDLKPL
+774 LDLVPL
-780 EEGEIAPVIA
+780 EEGEIAPVI
-790 SKKEPSNAS
+790 SSQKELSPES

-817 PDSDYEKNNDQ
+817 PSDYEKNNDQ

-851 KSVLEYLNYHYGF
+851 KSVLEYLNYHHGF
-864 YGLDH
+864 YGLDY

-876 ELFENDAEIQ
+876 ELFENDAKIQ

-893 LKGEVAFL
+893 LRGEVAFL
-901 SRGVVSRIDVLLWD
+901 FEGVVSRIDVLLWD

-942 AEFLQTQAPHFKI
+942 AAFLQTQAPHFKI

>member
-1 MDTNR
+1 
-6 QCMALKA
+6 MALKA

-67 NLESKEKSHKE
+67 NFENEKEKAQ
-78 NILKELEEKYHLD
+78 NILKELEEKYHLKPD
-91 PSLVQ
+91 LVR
-96 NSAQKIYQR
+96 NSAPKIYQR

-137 EVNEDTEAHQQQLDE
+137 EVNEDTKAHQQQLNE
-152 RFLSALNSEQL
+152 GFLSALNSEQL
-163 EELSVFITQ
+163 EELSVFIAQ
-172 CLSHNSYTSNSI
+172 CLSYDNYTSDSI
-184 LKLLRSLRNKLYLF
+184 LERLRFLKNKLYLF
-198 DPNKRE
+198 DPNKKE

-210 GFLEKP
+210 GFLEKL
-216 RNLNKQIQSTEIASD
+216 RSLNQQIQSIETASD
-231 SAKKAIKCDDFRG
+231 RAKTAIKCDSFRG

-252 LKKKSEYNFFKKL
+252 LEKKSEYQSFKKL
-265 KNEIPTLE
+265 KSEIPTLE
-273 SECEAIENDLKSY
+273 SECEEIENDLKRY

-298 PKFIQLYDK
+298 PKFIQLYSN
-307 AISKIQALD
+307 ATSKIQALD
-316 FDAIKDKVHALLSGY
+316 FDAIKDKVHVLLNGY
-331 EEVPAEF
+331 EEMPAEF

-376 IGQAKWHRSVFFVGD
+376 IGQAKWQRSVFFVGD

-401 GFSSLFESVSKD
+401 SFSSLFESVAKD
-413 FYHDNLEFNHRSSP
+413 FYHDNLQFNHRSSP
-427 LIIHYVNTIFKKA
+427 LIINYVNTIFKKA
-440 YQNSSTTYLE
+440 YQNSLTAYLE
-450 QKYPETSRNKHATD
+450 QKYPKASNNKHARD
-464 GYVKVSLVANERELL
+464 GYVKVSLVADER
-479 LEQISQEAKNLLEH
+479 
-493 GKELLLEQILQEAKN
+493 ELLLEQILQEAKN
-508 LLEHGIEPKDITIL
+508 LLEHRIEPKDITIL
-522 CATNKDALE
+522 CATNDDALE
-531 IKNYLQENLSEIR
+531 IKNYLQENLSAIR
-544 PSTESSAQLS
+544 PSTESSANLS

-566 EYALAEE
+566 KYALAEE
-573 EYKPFYKH
+573 PYKPFYKH

-588 YLHDDAIALFGFNPK
+588 YLHDDAIALAGFNPK

-618 ELYTECAQICLELAL
+618 ELYGECAQICLELAV
-633 GCEDADEFLEKL
+633 GCEDANGFLEKL

-652 FNSKGAQIMTIHK
+652 FNLKGAQIMTIHK

-677 ERLGKPNNESDK
+677 ERLGKPKSNNSNQ
-689 FLEEYNGTE
+689 FLEEYNGAE
-698 LVCLYYRMKNREV
+698 LLRLYYRMKNREV
-711 VDKDYARALEKEKA
+711 VDKDYARALDKEEA
-725 AKDHEEINAYYVAFT
+725 AKDHEETNVYYVAFT
-740 RAELGLVVVAKDK
+740 RAELGLIVVAKDK

-759 KKDKEESK
+759 KESKKESK
-767 NKGMHEK
+767 NKGMREK
-774 LDLKPL
+774 LDLAPL
-780 EEGEIAPVIA
+780 EEGTIAPVI
-790 SKKEPSNAS
+790 SSQKEPLITS
-799 VLIKPH
+799 VVIKPH

-817 PDSDYEKNNDQ
+817 PSDYEKNNDQ

-840 LEYQYAYRIPK
+840 LEYQYAYNIPK
-851 KSVLEYLNYHYGF
+851 KSVLEYLNYHHGF
-864 YGLDH
+864 YGLDY

-876 ELFENDAEIQ
+876 ELFENDAKIQ
-886 ALFKNLA
+886 TLFKNYA
-893 LKGEVAFL
+893 LRGEAAFL
-901 SRGVVSRIDVLLWD
+901 FQGVVSRIDVLLWD
-915 KGQNLYVLDY
+915 RGQNLCVLDY
-925 KSSQNYQQSHKA
+925 KSSQNYQQSHKV

-942 AEFLQTQAPHFKI
+942 AEFLKTQAPHFKI

>member
-1 MDTNR
+1 MDTKR

-67 NLESKEKSHKE
+67 NLEDEKEKEKSQ
-78 NILKELEEKYHLD
+78 NILKELEEKYRLD
-91 PSLVQ
+91 PSFVQ

-132 LSANF
+132 LSTNF
-137 EVNEDTEAHQQQLDE
+137 EVNEDTKAHQQQLNAS
-152 RFLSALNSEQL
+152 FLSALDNKQL

-172 CLSHNSYTSNSI
+172 CLSYDSYTSDSI
-184 LKLLRSLRNKLYLF
+184 LERLRFLKNKLYLF
-198 DPNKRE
+198 DPNKKE
-204 PAFDEE
+204 LAFDEK
-210 GFLEKP
+210 GFLEKLKS
-216 RNLNKQIQSTEIASD
+216 LNKQIQSVETASNE
-231 SAKKAIKCDDFRG
+231 AKKAIKCDDFRG

-252 LKKKSEYNFFKKL
+252 LEKKSEYRYFKKF
-265 KNEIPTLE
+265 KDEIPTLE
-273 SECEAIENDLKSY
+273 SECEEIENDLKRY
-286 YEARETALFKKF
+286 YEAREIALFKKF

-307 AISKIQALD
+307 ATSKIQALD
-316 FDAIKDKVHALLSGY
+316 FDAIKDKVHALLNGY
-331 EEVPAEF
+331 EEMPAEF
-338 FYFRLDSKI
+338 FYFRLDSRI

-391 VKQSIYAFRG
+391 VKQSIYGFRG
-401 GFSSLFESVSKD
+401 SFSSLFESVSKD

-427 LIIHYVNTIFKKA
+427 LIINYVNTIFKKA
-440 YQNSSTTYLE
+440 YQNSPTAYWE
-450 QKYPETSRNKHATD
+450 QKYPKASSNKHARD
-464 GYVKVSLVANERELL
+464 GYVKVSLVADER
-479 LEQISQEAKNLLEH
+479 
-493 GKELLLEQILQEAKN
+493 ELLLEQILQEAKN
-508 LLEHGIEPKDITIL
+508 LLEHRIDPKDITIL
-522 CATNKDALE
+522 CTRNEDALE
-531 IKNYLQENLSEIR
+531 IKNYLQKNLSAIR
-544 PSTESSAQLS
+544 PSTESSAKLS

-573 EYKPFYKH
+573 PYKPFYKH

-588 YLHDDAIALFGFNPK
+588 YLHDDAIALAGFNPK
-603 KESVAGFVWKVMELF
+603 KESVAGFVWKVMESF
-618 ELYTECAQICLELAL
+618 ELYTECAQICLELAV
-633 GCEDADEFLEKL
+633 GCEDANEFLEKL
-645 EAKKIAS
+645 EAKEIAS
-652 FNSKGAQIMTIHK
+652 FKAEGAQIMTIHK

-677 ERLGKPNNESDK
+677 ERLGKPKTNNSNQ
-689 FLEEYNGTE
+689 FLEEYSGTE
-698 LVCLYYRMKNREV
+698 LTRLYYRMKNREV
-711 VDKDYARALEKEKA
+711 VDKDYARALDKEEA
-725 AKDHEEINAYYVAFT
+725 AKDHEETNVYYVAFT
-740 RAELGLVVVAKDK
+740 RAELGLIVVAKDK

-759 KKDKEESK
+759 KESK
-767 NKGMHEK
+767 NKGMCEK
-774 LDLKPL
+774 LDLAPL
-780 EEGEIAPVIA
+780 EEGEIAPVI
-790 SKKEPSNAS
+790 SSQKEPSSAS
-799 VLIKPH
+799 VLIKSH
-805 AYGEQVQEIEEE
+805 AYGEQIQEIEEE
-817 PDSDYEKNNDQ
+817 PSDYEKNNDQ

-851 KSVLEYLNYHYGF
+851 KSVLEYLNYHHGF
-864 YGLDH
+864 YGLDY

-876 ELFENDAEIQ
+876 ELFENDAKIQ

-901 SRGVVSRIDVLLWD
+901 FEGVVSRIDVLLWD

-925 KSSQNYQQSHKA
+925 KSSQNYQQSHKV

-942 AEFLQTQAPHFKI
+942 AAFLQTQAPHFKI

>member
-1 MDTNR
+1 MDTKR

-67 NLESKEKSHKE
+67 NLEDEKEKEKSQ
-78 NILKELEEKYHLD
+78 NILKELEEKYRLN
-91 PSLVQ
+91 PSFVQ

-137 EVNEDTEAHQQQLDE
+137 EVNEDTKAHQQQLNAS
-152 RFLSALNSEQL
+152 FLSALNNKQL
-163 EELSVFITQ
+163 EELSVFIAQ
-172 CLSHNSYTSNSI
+172 CLNYDSYTSDSVLERLRF
-184 LKLLRSLRNKLYLF
+184 LKNKLYLF
-198 DPNKRE
+198 DPNKKD
-204 PAFDEE
+204 PVFNEE
-210 GFLEKP
+210 GFLEKL
-216 RNLNKQIQSTEIASD
+216 RSLNQQIQNIETASNE
-231 SAKKAIKCDDFRG
+231 AKKAIKCDDFRG

-252 LKKKSEYNFFKKL
+252 LEKKSEYRYFKKF
-265 KNEIPTLE
+265 KDEIPTLE
-273 SECEAIENDLKSY
+273 SECEEIENDLKRY
-286 YEARETALFKKF
+286 YEARESALFKKF

-307 AISKIQALD
+307 ATSKIQALD
-316 FDAIKDKVHALLSGY
+316 FDAIKDKVHALLKGY
-331 EEVPAEF
+331 EEMPAEF

-376 IGQAKWHRSVFFVGD
+376 IGQAKWQRSVFFVGD

-401 GFSSLFESVSKD
+401 SFSSLFESVAKD

-427 LIIHYVNTIFKKA
+427 LIINYVNTIFKKA
-440 YQNSSTTYLE
+440 YQNSPTAYLE
-450 QKYPETSRNKHATD
+450 QKYPKASNNKHAKD
-464 GYVKVSLVANERELL
+464 GYVKVSLVADERELL
-479 LEQISQEAKNLLEH
+479 LK
-493 GKELLLEQILQEAKN
+493 QILQEAKN
-508 LLEHGIEPKDITIL
+508 LLEYRIDPKDITLL
-522 CATNKDALE
+522 CATNDDALE
-531 IKNYLQENLSEIR
+531 IKNYLQENLSAIR
-544 PSTESSAQLS
+544 PSTESSAKLS

-573 EYKPFYKH
+573 PYKPFYKH

-588 YLHDDAIALFGFNPK
+588 YLHDDAIALAGFNPK

-618 ELYTECAQICLELAL
+618 ELYTECAQICLELAV
-633 GCEDADEFLEKL
+633 GCEDANEFLEKL
-645 EAKKIAS
+645 EAKEIAS
-652 FNSKGAQIMTIHK
+652 FKIEGTQIMTIHK

-677 ERLGKPNNESDK
+677 ERLGKPKTNNSNQ
-689 FLEEYNGTE
+689 FLEEYSGTE
-698 LVCLYYRMKNREV
+698 LLRLYYRMKNREV
-711 VDKDYARALEKEKA
+711 VDKDYARVLDKEEA
-725 AKDHEEINAYYVAFT
+725 AKNHEETNVYYVAFT
-740 RAELGLVVVAKDK
+740 RAELGLIVVAKDK
-753 DQKKDK
+753 
-759 KKDKEESK
+759 
-767 NKGMHEK
+767 KGMHEK
-774 LDLKPL
+774 LDLAPL
-780 EEGEIAPVIA
+780 EEGEITPVI
-790 SKKEPSNAS
+790 SSQKEPSPES

-817 PDSDYEKNNDQ
+817 PSDYEKNNDQ

-851 KSVLEYLNYHYGF
+851 KSVLEYLNYHHGF
-864 YGLDH
+864 YGLDY

-876 ELFENDAEIQ
+876 ELFENDAKIQ

-893 LKGEVAFL
+893 LRGEVAFL
-901 SRGVVSRIDVLLWD
+901 FEGVVSRIDVLLWD

-942 AEFLQTQAPHFKI
+942 AAFLQTQAPHFKI

>member
-1 MDTNR
+1 MDTKR

-28 ALLFK
+28 ALLFN

-67 NLESKEKSHKE
+67 NLEDKKEKEKSQ
-78 NILKELEEKYHLD
+78 NILKELEEKYCLD
-91 PSLVQ
+91 PSFVQ
-96 NSAQKIYQR
+96 NNAQKIYQR

-137 EVNEDTEAHQQQLDE
+137 EVNEDTKAHQQQLNAS
-152 RFLSALNSEQL
+152 FLSALNSKQL
-163 EELSVFITQ
+163 EELSVFIAQ
-172 CLSHNSYTSNSI
+172 CLSYDSYTSDSI
-184 LKLLRSLRNKLYLF
+184 LERLRFLKNKLYLF
-198 DPNKRE
+198 DPNKKE
-204 PAFDEE
+204 PVFDEE
-210 GFLEKP
+210 GFLEKL
-216 RNLNKQIQSTEIASD
+216 RSLNQQIQSIETASD
-231 SAKKAIKCDDFRG
+231 RAKTAIKCDDFRG

-252 LKKKSEYNFFKKL
+252 LEKKSEYIYFKKL
-265 KNEIPTLE
+265 KDEIPTLE
-273 SECEAIENDLKSY
+273 SECEEIENDLKRY
-286 YEARETALFKKF
+286 YEAREIALFKKF

-307 AISKIQALD
+307 ATSKIQALD
-316 FDAIKDKVHALLSGY
+316 FDAIKDKVHALLNGY
-331 EEVPAEF
+331 EEMPAEF

-347 AHILIDE
+347 VHILIDE

-376 IGQAKWHRSVFFVGD
+376 IGQAKWHRSAFFVGD

-401 GFSSLFESVSKD
+401 SFSSLFESVAKD
-413 FYHDNLEFNHRSSP
+413 FYHDNLPFNHRSSP
-427 LIIHYVNTIFKKA
+427 LIIDYVNTIFKKA
-440 YQNSSTTYLE
+440 YQNSSTAYLE
-450 QKYPETSRNKHATD
+450 QKYPKASPNKHATD
-464 GYVKVSLVANERELL
+464 GYVKVSLVADER
-479 LEQISQEAKNLLEH
+479 
-493 GKELLLEQILQEAKN
+493 ELLLEQILQEAKN
-508 LLEHGIEPKDITIL
+508 LLEHRIEPKDITIL
-522 CATNKDALE
+522 CATNDDALE
-531 IKNYLQENLSEIR
+531 IKNYLQKNLSAIR
-544 PSTESSAQLS
+544 PSTESSAKLS

-566 EYALAEE
+566 KYALAEE
-573 EYKPFYKH
+573 PYKPFYKH

-588 YLHDDAIALFGFNPK
+588 YLHDDAITLAGFDPK
-603 KESVAGFVWKVMELF
+603 KESVAGFVWKVMEWF
-618 ELYTECAQICLELAL
+618 ELYGECAQICLELAV
-633 GCEDADEFLEKL
+633 GCEDANEFLEKL

-652 FNSKGAQIMTIHK
+652 FNLKGAQIMTIHK

-677 ERLGKPNNESDK
+677 ERLGKPKSNNSNQ

-698 LVCLYYRMKNREV
+698 LLRLYYRMKNREI
-711 VDKDYARALEKEKA
+711 VDKDYARALDKEEA
-725 AKDHEEINAYYVAFT
+725 AKDHEETNVYYVAFT
-740 RAELGLVVVAKDK
+740 RAELGLIVVAKDK
-753 DQKKDK
+753 
-759 KKDKEESK
+759 
-767 NKGMHEK
+767 KGMHEK
-774 LDLKPL
+774 LDLAPL
-780 EEGEIAPVIA
+780 EEGEIAPVI
-790 SKKEPSNAS
+790 SSQKEPLIPS
-799 VLIKPH
+799 VVIKPH

-817 PDSDYEKNNDQ
+817 PSDYEKNNDQ

-840 LEYQYAYRIPK
+840 LECQYAYNIPK
-851 KSVLEYLNYHYGF
+851 KSVLEYLNYHHGF
-864 YGLDH
+864 YGLDY

-886 ALFKNLA
+886 ALFKDYA
-893 LKGEVAFL
+893 LRGEAAFL
-901 SRGVVSRIDVLLWD
+901 FEGVVSRIDVLLWD

-942 AEFLQTQAPHFKI
+942 AAFLQTQAPHFKI

>member
-1 MDTNR
+1 MDTKR

-67 NLESKEKSHKE
+67 NLENEKEKSQ
-78 NILKELEEKYHLD
+78 NILKELEEKYRLNPD
-91 PSLVQ
+91 LVR
-96 NSAQKIYQR
+96 NSAPKIYQR

-111 RISTIDAFFQ
+111 RISTVDAFFQ

-137 EVNEDTEAHQQQLDE
+137 EVNEDTKAHQQQLNE
-152 RFLSALNSEQL
+152 GFLSALNGEQL
-163 EELSVFITQ
+163 EELSVFIAQ
-172 CLSHNSYTSNSI
+172 CLSYDSYTSDSI
-184 LKLLRSLRNKLYLF
+184 LERLRFLKNKLYLF
-198 DPNKRE
+198 DPNKKE
-204 PAFDEE
+204 PAFDEK
-210 GFLEKP
+210 GFLEKL
-216 RNLNKQIQSTEIASD
+216 RSLNEQIQSIETASD
-231 SAKKAIKCDDFRG
+231 RAKTAIKCDSFRG

-252 LKKKSEYNFFKKL
+252 LEKKSEYQSFKKL
-265 KNEIPTLE
+265 KSEIPTLE
-273 SECEAIENDLKSY
+273 SECEEIENDLKRY
-286 YEARETALFKKF
+286 YEAKETAIFKKF
-298 PKFIQLYDK
+298 PKFIQLYDN
-307 AISKIQALD
+307 ATSKIQTLD
-316 FDAIKDKVHALLSGY
+316 FDAIKDKVHALLNGY
-331 EEVPAEF
+331 EEMPAEF

-401 GFSSLFESVSKD
+401 SFSSLFESVAKD
-413 FYHDNLEFNHRSSP
+413 FYHDNLQFNHRSSP
-427 LIIHYVNTIFKKA
+427 LVINYVNTIFKKA
-440 YQNSSTTYLE
+440 YQNSPTAYLE
-450 QKYPETSRNKHATD
+450 QKYPKTSQNKHAAD
-464 GYVKVSLVANERELL
+464 GYVKVSLVADERELL
-479 LEQISQEAKNLLEH
+479 LDQVLQEAQNLLEH
-493 GKELLLEQILQEAKN
+493 R
-508 LLEHGIEPKDITIL
+508 IEPKDITIL

-531 IKNYLQENLSEIR
+531 IKNYLQEHLSEIY
-544 PSTESSAQLS
+544 PSTESSANLS

-566 EYALAEE
+566 KYALAEE
-573 EYKPFYKH
+573 PYKPFYKH

-588 YLHDDAIALFGFNPK
+588 YLHDDDITLAGFNPK
-603 KESVAGFVWKVMELF
+603 KESVAGFVWKVMEWF
-618 ELYTECAQICLELAL
+618 ELYGECAQICLELAV
-633 GCEDADEFLEKL
+633 GCEDANEFLEKL

-652 FNSKGAQIMTIHK
+652 FNLKGAQIMTIHK

-677 ERLGKPNNESDK
+677 ERLGKPNSSHSNQL
-689 FLEEYNGTE
+689 LEEYNGAE
-698 LVCLYYRMKNREV
+698 LTHLYYRMKNREV
-711 VDKDYARALEKEKA
+711 VDKDYARALDKEEA
-725 AKDHEEINAYYVAFT
+725 AKDHEEINVYYVAFT
-740 RAELGLVVVAKDK
+740 RAELGLIVVAKDK
-753 DQKKDK
+753 KESKK
-759 KKDKEESK
+759 ESK
-767 NKGMHEK
+767 NKTMREQ
-774 LDLKPL
+774 LDLTPL
-780 EEGEIAPVIA
+780 EEGEITPVV
-790 SKKEPSNAS
+790 SHQKEPLITSA
-799 VLIKPH
+799 LIKPH

-817 PDSDYEKNNDQ
+817 PESDYEKNNDQ

-840 LEYQYAYRIPK
+840 LEYQYAYNIPK
-851 KSVLEYLNYHYGF
+851 ESVLEYLNYHHGF
-864 YGLDH
+864 YGLDY

-876 ELFENDAEIQ
+876 ELFENDAKIQ
-886 ALFKNLA
+886 ALFKNYA
-893 LKGEVAFL
+893 LRGEVAFL
-901 SRGVVSRIDVLLWD
+901 FEGVVSRIDVLLWD

-942 AEFLQTQAPHFKI
+942 AAFLQTQSPHFKI

>member
-1 MDTNR
+1 
-6 QCMALKA
+6 MALKA

-54 ERILDYLKILQKE
+54 ERILDYLKILQQE
-67 NLESKEKSHKE
+67 NLENEKEKSQ

-91 PSLVQ
+91 PSLVR

-137 EVNEDTEAHQQQLDE
+137 EVNEDTKSHQQQLNE
-152 RFLSALNSEQL
+152 GFLSALNNEQL

-172 CLSHNSYTSNSI
+172 CLSYDNYTSDSI
-184 LKLLRSLRNKLYLF
+184 LERLRFLKNKLYLF
-198 DPNKRE
+198 DLNKKE
-204 PAFDEE
+204 PAFDEK
-210 GFLEKP
+210 GFLEKL
-216 RNLNKQIQSTEIASD
+216 RSLNEQIQSIETASD
-231 SAKKAIKCDDFRG
+231 KAKEAIKCDSFRG

-252 LKKKSEYNFFKKL
+252 LEKKSEYLYFKKL
-265 KNEIPTLE
+265 KSEIPTLE
-273 SECEAIENDLKSY
+273 SECEEIENDLKRY
-286 YEARETALFKKF
+286 YEAKETAIFKKF
-298 PKFIQLYDK
+298 PKFIQLYDN
-307 AISKIQALD
+307 ATSKIQALD
-316 FDAIKDKVHALLSGY
+316 FDAIKDKVHVLLNGY
-331 EEVPAEF
+331 EEMPAEF

-376 IGQAKWHRSVFFVGD
+376 IGQAKWQRSVFFVGD

-401 GFSSLFESVSKD
+401 SFSSLFESVAKD
-413 FYHDNLEFNHRSSP
+413 FYHDNLQFNHRSSP
-427 LIIHYVNTIFKKA
+427 LIINYVNTIFKKA
-440 YQNSSTTYLE
+440 YQNSPTAYLE
-450 QKYPETSRNKHATD
+450 QKYPKTSPNKHATD
-464 GYVKVSLVANERELL
+464 GYVKVSLVADER
-479 LEQISQEAKNLLEH
+479 
-493 GKELLLEQILQEAKN
+493 ELLLEQILQEAQN
-508 LLEHGIEPKDITIL
+508 LLEHRIEPKDITIL
-522 CATNKDALE
+522 CATNDDALE
-531 IKNYLQENLSEIR
+531 IKNYLQENLSAIR
-544 PSTESSAQLS
+544 PSTESSANLS

-566 EYALAEE
+566 KYALAEE
-573 EYKPFYKH
+573 PYKPFYKH

-588 YLHDDAIALFGFNPK
+588 YLHDDAIALPGFNPK

-618 ELYTECAQICLELAL
+618 ELYGECAQICLELAV
-633 GCEDADEFLEKL
+633 GCEDADGFLEKL

-652 FNSKGAQIMTIHK
+652 FNLKGAQIMTIHK

-677 ERLGKPNNESDK
+677 ERLGKPKSNNSNQ
-689 FLEEYNGTE
+689 FLEEYDGTE
-698 LVCLYYRMKNREV
+698 LTRLYYRMKNREV
-711 VDKDYARALEKEKA
+711 VDKDYARALDKEKA
-725 AKDHEEINAYYVAFT
+725 AKENEETNVYYVAFT

-753 DQKKDK
+753 GQKKDQKESK
-759 KKDKEESK
+759 KESK
-767 NKGMHEK
+767 NKGMREK
-774 LDLKPL
+774 LDLVPL
-780 EEGEIAPVIA
+780 EEGTIAPVI
-790 SKKEPSNAS
+790 SSQKEPLIAS

-817 PDSDYEKNNDQ
+817 PSDYEKNNDQ

-840 LEYQYAYRIPK
+840 LEYQYAYNIPK
-851 KSVLEYLNYHYGF
+851 ESVLEYLNYHHGF

-876 ELFENDAEIQ
+876 ELFENDTEIQ
-886 ALFKNLA
+886 ALFKNLL
-893 LKGEVAFL
+893 LKGEAAFL
-901 SRGVVSRIDVLLWD
+901 FQGVVSRIDVLLWD
-915 KGQNLYVLDY
+915 RGQNLYVLDY